1 MITPYFLENFWGDK
15 NNGFDVLYHNM
26 KHGQISSKEL
36 TDFIRERS
44 TIEEAYA
51 RSMTK
56 LAKSAGNFSQL
67 GTFAPVWDVFK
78 TSTEKL
84 ASCHMELV
92 RKLQELIKDVQ
103 KYVEEQAKAH
113 KKTKEEVAS
122 TLEAVQNIQTT
133 SQALQKSKEIYNA
146 KTVEQERL
154 RKEGAT
160 QRDVDKAGVKAKKAT
175 ETYKSYVEK
184 YAAAKSEFEQKM
196 TETAQKFQDIEE
208 NHILHLKEIIRSYSQ
223 SVDETHIQIGEVQN
237 EFVRNIENTSEESL
251 IQKLAESKGT
261 GKERPG
267 PIEFEE
273 CNASIATEGM
283 SNNKIKGAKPRK
295 RKPFGIPGRRKDK
308 DTDSTESTEVEA
320 ANTANGAPPG
330 YYGAIDIQNANIPQ
344 VDEEGFCIRPEGN
357 ENDAKENSF
366 YSSSDSEDEDEPR
379 KFHVEIKPVQPNNG
393 PHQNRA
399 TIDELKASIGNIIL
413 SPSTSGQ
420 MRRNQ
425 SSDELAKPRVP
436 TPYELT
442 HNDLLSLDPFGPTL
456 AAGSSSSVSS
466 STDLASIFL
475 SIPPSP
481 SFLMNDS
488 DVFLPEASAEAVT
501 QRECSPP
508 LAESQQSKDVS
519 SFSSSTSSPWDS
531 PENPFQALKPIP
543 ARAQSAPITLPT
555 EPIDPI
561 KSPAAASPPKSVDAF
576 SSVSWSQSQWIAFSD
591 NFTPAR
597 RQGSGSSVKELQR
610 PQAGSGSGRSSRFLS
625 DDSAD
630 AYCKAAGSG
639 EDGNPGFSDV
649 FSGITDRAMAA
660 APSGKTFTVPVPNR
674 PTTPLTAGALV
685 PPPRPSSRPKLP
697 TGKLTGINEIVRPF
711 SPHKT
716 SNASPPPAAP
726 LARAESS
733 SSLSSNAS
741 LSAANTP
748 TVGAEHTFALPLSS
762 PEPELLSPAPF
773 FVQSQKDDVFIAKLP
788 TFEKRCETPAG
799 TSRGP
804 SPVTLASQDA
814 LPIAVAFTESVNA
827 YFKGADPTKCIVK
840 ITGDMTLS
848 FPMGIIKVF
857 TTNPSPA
864 VLTFKL
870 KNTSRLEQILPNQQ
884 LLYSDPSQSD
894 SNSRDFWFNMQAL
907 TSYLRKASEQNPTA
921 SYYNVDIL
929 KYQVQ
934 SDGIHS
940 TPLNLA
946 IYWKCT
952 PSTSDLRVDYRYNPE
967 SMASPGPLSNVQILV
982 PVDGGVTN
990 MHSLPNSIW
999 NPEQNKCLWKLSE
1012 ISEKSENEGAGSL
1025 RAKFELSD
1033 GPSNPSTLAVQF
1045 MSEGST
1051 LSGVD
1056 MELQGSGYR
1065 LSLNKKRF
1073 ATGRYMADC

>member
-1 MITPYFLENFWGDK
+1 MITPYFLENFWGEK

-26 KHGQISSKEL
+26 KHGQISTKEL

-92 RKLQELIKDVQ
+92 RKLQELIKEVQ
-103 KYVEEQAKAH
+103 KYMEEQAKAH

-122 TLEAVQNIQTT
+122 TLEAVQNIQSI

-175 ETYKSYVEK
+175 ESYKSYVEK
-184 YAAAKSEFEQKM
+184 YATAKSEFEQKM
-196 TETAQKFQDIEE
+196 AETAQKFQDIEE
-208 NHILHLKEIIRSYSQ
+208 NHILHMKEIIQSYSQ
-223 SVDETHIQIGEVQN
+223 SVDETNIQIGEVHN
-237 EFVRNIENTSEESL
+237 EFVRNIENTSVESL

-273 CNASIATEGM
+273 CNTAIATE
-283 SNNKIKGAKPRK
+283 GAKPRK
-295 RKPFGIPGRRKDK
+295 RKPFGIPVRRKDK
-308 DTDSTESTEVEA
+308 DTDSMESTEVEA

-330 YYGAIDIQNANIPQ
+330 YYGSIDIQNANVPQ
-344 VDEEGFCIRPEGN
+344 VDAEGFCIRPEVN

-379 KFHVEIKPVQPNNG
+379 KFHVQIKPVQPNNG
-393 PHQNRA
+393 THQNRA
-399 TIDELKASIGNIIL
+399 NIDELKASIGNIIL

-425 SSDELAKPRVP
+425 SSDELAKSK
-436 TPYELT
+436 TTASYELT
-442 HNDLLSLDPFGPTL
+442 NNDLLSLDPLSPSPSL
-456 AAGSSSSVSS
+456 AVGSSSSVSS
-466 STDLASIFL
+466 TTDLASIFFT
-475 SIPPSP
+475 IPPSP

-488 DVFLPEASAEAVT
+488 DSDIFLPEAPAETAPPPE
-501 QRECSPP
+501 RSPP
-508 LAESQQSKDVS
+508 LAESQLSKDVS

-531 PENPFQALKPIP
+531 PEYPFQALKPVP
-543 ARAQSAPITLPT
+543 ARAQSAPITQPT

-561 KSPAAASPPKSVDAF
+561 KSLATASPPKSADTF

-591 NFTPAR
+591 NFTPPR
-597 RQGSGSSVKELQR
+597 CLGSGSSVKELQR
-610 PQAGSGSGRSSRFLS
+610 LQSGSGRSSHFLPDES
-625 DDSAD
+625 EQSREDS
-630 AYCKAAGSG
+630 
-639 EDGNPGFSDV
+639 NLGFTDV
-649 FSGITDRAMAA
+649 FSGITDRGMAA
-660 APSGKTFTVPVPNR
+660 SPSTKIFNVPVPNR
-674 PTTPLTAGALV
+674 PTTPLAAGALV

-711 SPHKT
+711 SPPKT
-716 SNASPPPAAP
+716 SNASPPPTAP

-748 TVGAEHTFALPLSS
+748 TVE
-762 PEPELLSPAPF
+762 
-773 FVQSQKDDVFIAKLP
+773 DDVFIAKLP
-788 TFEKRCETPAG
+788 SFEKRCETPAG

-840 ITGDMTLS
+840 ITGEMTLS

-864 VLTFKL
+864 ILTFKL
-870 KNTSRLEQILPNQQ
+870 NNTSRLEQILPNQQ

-894 SNSRDFWFNMQAL
+894 SNSKDFWFNMQAL
-907 TSYLRKASEQNPTA
+907 TSYLRKASEQSPTA

-929 KYQVQ
+929 KYQVL

-946 IYWKCT
+946 VYWKCT
-952 PSTSDLRVDYRYNPE
+952 PSTTDLRVDYRYNPE
-967 SMASPGPLSNVQILV
+967 SMDCPGPLTSVQILV

-999 NPEQNKCLWKLSE
+999 NSEQNKCLWKLTD

-1025 RAKFELSD
+1025 RAKFELSN

-1056 MELQGSGYR
+1056 MELQGTGYR
-1065 LSLNKKRF
+1065 ISLNKKRF

>member
-1 MITPYFLENFWGDK
+1 MIAPYFLENFWGEK

-26 KHGQISSKEL
+26 KHGQISTKEL
-36 TDFIRERS
+36 SDFIRERS
-44 TIEEAYA
+44 TIEESYA

-67 GTFAPVWDVFK
+67 GTFAPMWDIFK
-78 TSTEKL
+78 SSTEKL
-84 ASCHMELV
+84 AGCHLELV
-92 RKLQELIKDVQ
+92 RKLQELIKEVQ

-113 KKTKEEVAS
+113 KKTKEEVAP
-122 TLEAVQNIQTT
+122 TLEAVQNIQSI

-184 YAAAKSEFEQKM
+184 YATAKSEFEQKM
-196 TETAQKFQDIEE
+196 AETAQKFQDIEE
-208 NHILHLKEIIRSYSQ
+208 NHVLQMKEIIRSYSQ
-223 SVDETHIQIGEVQN
+223 SVEETHIQIGEVHS
-237 EFVRNIENTSEESL
+237 EFVRNIENTSLESL

-261 GKERPG
+261 GKEGPG
-267 PIEFEE
+267 PIDFEE
-273 CNASIATEGM
+273 CNTAIATE
-283 SNNKIKGAKPRK
+283 GAKPRK

-320 ANTANGAPPG
+320 NVPR
-330 YYGAIDIQNANIPQ
+330 
-344 VDEEGFCIRPEGN
+344 VDAEGFCIRPEVN
-357 ENDAKENSF
+357 ENDAKDNSF
-366 YSSSDSEDEDEPR
+366 YSSSESEDEEEPK
-379 KFHVEIKPVQPNNG
+379 KFHVQIKPVQPNNG
-393 PHQNRA
+393 IHQNRA
-399 TIDELKASIGNIIL
+399 NIDELKASIGNIIL

-420 MRRNQ
+420 MRRNA
-425 SSDELAKPRVP
+425 SNDELAKSRA
-436 TPYELT
+436 PYELT
-442 HNDLLSLDPFGPTL
+442 NNDLLSLDPLSPAL
-456 AAGSSSSVSS
+456 PVGSSSSVSS
-466 STDLASIFL
+466 AADLASVLL

-481 SFLMNDS
+481 PFVMSDS
-488 DVFLPEASAEAVT
+488 DVFLPEAPVDSAPQSSCCA
-501 QRECSPP
+501 P
-508 LAESQQSKDVS
+508 LAERQQSRDI

-531 PENPFQALKPIP
+531 PENPLQPLKPAM
-543 ARAQSAPITLPT
+543 ARAQSAPITQPT
-555 EPIDPI
+555 EPVDPVQ
-561 KSPAAASPPKSVDAF
+561 SMAAAGPPKSEEG
-576 SSVSWSQSQWIAFSD
+576 VSWSQSQWIAFGD
-591 NFTPAR
+591 NFAPPCR
-597 RQGSGSSVKELQR
+597 RGSGSSVLELQR
-610 PQAGSGSGRSSRFLS
+610 VQAGISRSSRFLS
-625 DDSAD
+625 EDSAD
-630 AYCKAAGSG
+630 VYSRATRCS
-639 EDGNPGFSDV
+639 EDSSLSFTDV
-649 FSGITDRAMAA
+649 FADKAA
-660 APSGKTFTVPVPNR
+660 APSNKMFTGNNDPGSQDACYARGLPLSNR
-674 PTTPLTAGALV
+674 PTTPLAAGALV
-685 PPPRPSSRPKLP
+685 PPPRPSSRPKVP

-711 SPHKT
+711 SPQKAT
-716 SNASPPPAAP
+716 NASPPPTAP

-741 LSAANTP
+741 LSAGNTP
-748 TVGAEHTFALPLSS
+748 TVGPEHTFASHFCFL
-762 PEPELLSPAPF
+762 EPELFTFQPPF
-773 FVQSQKDDVFIAKLP
+773 LLGPKDDVFIAKLP
-788 TFEKRCETPAG
+788 TFEKLCETPAG

-864 VLTFKL
+864 TLTFKL

-884 LLYSDPSQSD
+884 LLFSDSSQSD
-894 SNSRDFWFNMQAL
+894 SNSKDFWFNMQAL
-907 TSYLRKASEQNPTA
+907 TSYLRKASEQNPSA

-946 IYWKCT
+946 VYWKCLS
-952 PSTSDLRVDYRYNPE
+952 STTELRVDYSYNPE
-967 SMASPGPLSNVQILV
+967 SMASPGPLSNVQVLV
-982 PVDGGVTN
+982 HVDGGVTN

-999 NPEQNKCLWKLSE
+999 NLEQNKCLWKLSD

-1025 RAKFELSD
+1025 RAKFDVSD
-1033 GPSNPSTLAVQF
+1033 GPSSPSTLAVQF
-1045 MSEGST
+1045 MNDGST

>member
-1 MITPYFLENFWGDK
+1 MITPYFLENFWGEK

-26 KHGQISSKEL
+26 KHGQISTKEL

-67 GTFAPVWDVFK
+67 GTFAPMWDVFK
-78 TSTEKL
+78 GSTEKL

-92 RKLQELIKDVQ
+92 RKLQELIKEVQ
-103 KYVEEQAKAH
+103 KYVEEQSKAH

-122 TLEAVQNIQTT
+122 TLEAVQNIQ
-133 SQALQKSKEIYNA
+133 SIFQALQKSKENYNA
-146 KTVEQERL
+146 KIVEQERL

-184 YAAAKSEFEQKM
+184 YATAKSEFEQKM

-208 NHILHLKEIIRSYSQ
+208 NHILHMKEIIQSYSLY
-223 SVDETHIQIGEVQN
+223 VDETHIQIGEVHH
-237 EFVRNIENTSEESL
+237 EFVRNIENTSVESL

-273 CNASIATEGM
+273 CNVAIAAE
-283 SNNKIKGAKPRK
+283 GAKPRR
-295 RKPFGIPGRRKDK
+295 RKLLIPGRRKDK

-330 YYGAIDIQNANIPQ
+330 YFADIQNANVPQ
-344 VDEEGFCIRPEGN
+344 VDEEGFCIRPQVN

-379 KFHVEIKPVQPNNG
+379 KFHVQIKPVQPNNG
-393 PHQNRA
+393 VHQNQA
-399 TIDELKASIGNIIL
+399 NIDELKASIGNIIL

-425 SSDELAKPRVP
+425 SSDELGKPRVP
-436 TPYELT
+436 TSFELT
-442 HNDLLSLDPFGPTL
+442 NNDLLSLDPLSP
-456 AAGSSSSVSS
+456 AQAIGSSSAVSS
-466 STDLASIFL
+466 SA
-475 SIPPSP
+475 
-481 SFLMNDS
+481 
-488 DVFLPEASAEAVT
+488 
-501 QRECSPP
+501 
-508 LAESQQSKDVS
+508 
-519 SFSSSTSSPWDS
+519 
-531 PENPFQALKPIP
+531 
-543 ARAQSAPITLPT
+543 
-555 EPIDPI
+555 
-561 KSPAAASPPKSVDAF
+561 
-576 SSVSWSQSQWIAFSD
+576 
-591 NFTPAR
+591 
-597 RQGSGSSVKELQR
+597 
-610 PQAGSGSGRSSRFLS
+610 
-625 DDSAD
+625 
-630 AYCKAAGSG
+630 
-639 EDGNPGFSDV
+639 
-649 FSGITDRAMAA
+649 
-660 APSGKTFTVPVPNR
+660 VPVPNR
-674 PTTPLTAGALV
+674 PTTPLAPGALV

-697 TGKLTGINEIVRPF
+697 AGKLTGINEIVRPF
-711 SPHKT
+711 SPPK
-716 SNASPPPAAP
+716 ASSPTPTAP

-741 LSAANTP
+741 LSAGNTP
-748 TVGAEHTFALPLSS
+748 TVE
-762 PEPELLSPAPF
+762 
-773 FVQSQKDDVFIAKLP
+773 DDMFIAKLP

-864 VLTFKL
+864 ILTFKL

-894 SNSRDFWFNMQAL
+894 SDSKDFWFNMQAL
-907 TSYLRKASEQNPTA
+907 TSYLRKASEQSPSA

-929 KYQVQ
+929 KYQVM

-946 IYWKCT
+946 VYWKCT
-952 PSTSDLRVDYRYNPE
+952 ASTTDLRIDYRYNPE
-967 SMASPGPLSNVQILV
+967 SMDSPGPLTNVQILV

-990 MHSLPNSIW
+990 MQSLPNSIW
-999 NPEQNKCLWKLSE
+999 NSEQSKCLWRLTD
-1012 ISEKSENEGAGSL
+1012 ISEKSENDGAGSL
-1025 RAKFELSD
+1025 RAKFELSN
-1033 GPSNPSTLAVQF
+1033 GPSHPSTLAVQF
-1045 MSEGST
+1045 MNEGST

-1056 MELQGSGYR
+1056 MELQGAGYR
-1065 LSLNKKRF
+1065 LSLSKKRF

>member
-1 MITPYFLENFWGDK
+1 MITPYFLENFWGEK

-44 TIEEAYA
+44 VIEEAYA

-67 GTFAPVWDVFK
+67 GTFAPMWDIFK
-78 TSTEKL
+78 SSTEKL
-84 ASCHMELV
+84 ATCHMELV
-92 RKLQELIKDVQ
+92 KKLQDLIKEVQ
-103 KYVEEQAKAH
+103 RYVEEQAKAH
-113 KKTKEEVAS
+113 KKTKEEVAP
-122 TLEAVQNIQTT
+122 TLEAVQSIQSI
-133 SQALQKSKEIYNA
+133 SQSLQKSKENYNA

-160 QRDVDKAGVKAKKAT
+160 QRDVDKAGVKAKKAI

-184 YAAAKSEFEQKM
+184 YASAKSDFEQKM
-196 TETAQKFQDIEE
+196 AETSQRFQDIEE
-208 NHILHLKEIIRSYSQ
+208 NHILHMKEIIRSYSQ
-223 SVDETHIQIGEVQN
+223 SVEETHVQIGEVHN

-251 IQKLAESKGT
+251 IQKLSESKGT

-273 CNASIATEGM
+273 CNTAIATE
-283 SNNKIKGAKPRK
+283 GAKPRK
-295 RKPFGIPGRRKDK
+295 RKTFGIPGRRKDK
-308 DTDSTESTEVEA
+308 DTDSTESTEVDP

-330 YYGAIDIQNANIPQ
+330 YYGSIDIQNANVPQ
-344 VDEEGFCIRPEGN
+344 VDAEGFCIRPEVN
-357 ENDAKENSF
+357 ENNPKDNSF

-379 KFHVEIKPVQPNNG
+379 KFHVQIKPVQPNNG
-393 PHQNRA
+393 THQNRA
-399 TIDELKASIGNIIL
+399 NIDELKASIGNIIL

-425 SSDELAKPRVP
+425 SRFTGVSTLRSKAKDDELAKPRGS
-436 TPYELT
+436 TPFELSN
-442 HNDLLSLDPFGPTL
+442 NDLLSLDPLSSASGV
-456 AAGSSSSVSS
+456 GSSSSVSS
-466 STDLASIFL
+466 TADLASVFFP
-475 SIPPSP
+475 IPSSP

-488 DVFLPEASAEAVT
+488 EVFLPEAAVDTVSRFTPVAE
-501 QRECSPP
+501 R
-508 LAESQQSKDVS
+508 QQSKDVS
-519 SFSSSTSSPWDS
+519 SFSSSTTSPWDS
-531 PENPFQALKPIP
+531 PENTSQGLRP
-543 ARAQSAPITLPT
+543 APVRAQSAPITQPT

-561 KSPAAASPPKSVDAF
+561 KSPTTASPLETPKSVDGF
-576 SSVSWSQSQWIAFSD
+576 SSVSWSQSQWIAFGDRSA
-591 NFTPAR
+591 PPCR
-597 RQGSGSSVKELQR
+597 HGSGSSVAEVQKA
-610 PQAGSGSGRSSRFLS
+610 PAGGFGRASRFLS
-625 DDSAD
+625 DESAD
-630 AYCKAAGSG
+630 AFCKAAAAAVR
-639 EDGNPGFSDV
+639 EDSSICFADV
-649 FSGITDRAMAA
+649 FSDRTVAA
-660 APSGKTFTVPVPNR
+660 ATAGKMFHVPVPNR
-674 PTTPLTAGALV
+674 PTTPLAAGALV

-711 SPHKT
+711 SPPKA
-716 SNASPPPAAP
+716 SNASPPPTAP

-741 LSAANTP
+741 LSAGNTP
-748 TVGAEHTFALPLSS
+748 TV
-762 PEPELLSPAPF
+762 
-773 FVQSQKDDVFIAKLP
+773 
-788 TFEKRCETPAG
+788 G

-814 LPIAVAFTESVNA
+814 LPIAVAFTETVNA

-870 KNTSRLEQILPNQQ
+870 KNTSRLEQIMPNQQ

-894 SNSRDFWFNMQAL
+894 SNSKDFWFNMQAL
-907 TSYLRKASEQNPTA
+907 TSYLRKASEQNPSA
-921 SYYNVDIL
+921 SYYNVEIL
-929 KYQVQ
+929 KYQVL

-946 IYWKCT
+946 VYWKCT
-952 PSTSDLRVDYRYNPE
+952 PSTTDLRLDYRYNPD
-967 SMASPGPLSNVQILV
+967 SMDSPGPLTNIQVLV

-990 MHSLPNSIW
+990 MQSLPNSIW
-999 NPEQNKCLWKLSE
+999 NSEQSKCLWKLSD

-1025 RAKFELSD
+1025 RAKFELSN

-1045 MSEGST
+1045 MNEGST

-1056 MELQGSGYR
+1056 MDLQGTGYR

>member
-1 MITPYFLENFWGDK
+1 MIAPYFLESFWGEK

-56 LAKSAGNFSQL
+56 LVKSAGNFSQL

-78 TSTEKL
+78 SSTEKL
-84 ASCHMELV
+84 AGCHMELV
-92 RKLQELIKDVQ
+92 RKLQELIKEVQ

-133 SQALQKSKEIYNA
+133 SQALQKSKEIYNSR
-146 KTVEQERL
+146 TVEQERL

-160 QRDVDKAGVKAKKAT
+160 QREVDKAGVKAKKAT
-175 ETYKSYVEK
+175 ETYRSYVEK

-196 TETAQKFQDIEE
+196 AETAQKFQDIEE
-208 NHILHLKEIIRSYSQ
+208 NHILHMKEIIQSYSQ
-223 SVDETHIQIGEVQN
+223 SVEETHVQIGEVHT
-237 EFVRNIENTSEESL
+237 EFVRNVENTSVESL

-267 PIEFEE
+267 AVEFEE
-273 CNASIATEGM
+273 CNTAIATE
-283 SNNKIKGAKPRK
+283 GAKPRK

-308 DTDSTESTEVEA
+308 DTDSTESTEVET

-330 YYGAIDIQNANIPQ
+330 YYGAIDIQNANLPQ
-344 VDEEGFCIRPEGN
+344 VDAEGFCIRPEAN

-366 YSSSDSEDEDEPR
+366 YSSSDSEDEDEHR
-379 KFHVEIKPVQPNNG
+379 KFHVEIKPLQPNNG
-393 PHQNRA
+393 THQNRA

-436 TPYELT
+436 TTYELAN
-442 HNDLLSLDPFGPTL
+442 NDLLSLDPFGPTL
-456 AAGSSSSVSS
+456 TGSSSLSASS
-466 STDLASIFL
+466 STAETALQ
-475 SIPPSP
+475 
-481 SFLMNDS
+481 
-488 DVFLPEASAEAVT
+488 PE
-501 QRECSPP
+501 RSPP
-508 LAESQQSKDVS
+508 LAEQSKDVS

-531 PENPFQALKPIP
+531 PENPFQALKPVP

-555 EPIDPI
+555 EPVDPI
-561 KSPAAASPPKSVDAF
+561 RSPSASSPPKSSDAF
-576 SSVSWSQSQWIAFSD
+576 SAVSWSQSQWIAFSD

-597 RQGSGSSVKELQR
+597 RQGSGFAPKEVQR
-610 PQAGSGSGRSSRFLS
+610 PQSGRLSRFLS
-625 DDSAD
+625 DESAE
-630 AYCKAAGSG
+630 AFSRAGGSRD
-639 EDGNPGFSDV
+639 EHSSGFSDV
-649 FSGITDRAMAA
+649 FSDRTTTA
-660 APSGKTFTVPVPNR
+660 APTNKTFTNVPVPNR

-685 PPPRPSSRPKLP
+685 PPPRPSSRPKLSS
-697 TGKLTGINEIVRPF
+697 GKLTGINEIVRPF
-711 SPHKT
+711 SPPKT
-716 SNASPPPAAP
+716 SNASPPPPAP

-748 TVGAEHTFALPLSS
+748 TVGAEHTSAPPPLSS
-762 PEPELLSPAPF
+762 PEPELLSLSPF
-773 FVQSQKDDVFIAKLP
+773 FLLSQKDDVFIAKLP

-857 TTNPSPA
+857 TSNPSPA
-864 VLTFKL
+864 VLTFRL

-884 LLYSDPSQSD
+884 LLFSDPSQSD
-894 SNSRDFWFNMQAL
+894 SNSKDFWFNMSAL
-907 TSYLRKASEQNPTA
+907 TSYLRKASEQNPSA

-929 KYQVQ
+929 KYQVM

-946 IYWKCT
+946 VYWKCT
-952 PSTSDLRVDYRYNPE
+952 PTTSDLRVDYRYNPE
-967 SMASPGPLSNVQILV
+967 SMATPGPLTNVQILV
-982 PVDGGVTN
+982 PVDGGVTG
-990 MHSLPNSIW
+990 MQSLPSSLW
-999 NPEQNKCLWKLSE
+999 NAEQNKCLWKLSD
-1012 ISEKSENEGAGSL
+1012 ISEKSENEGSGSL
-1025 RAKFELSD
+1025 RAKFELSN
-1033 GPSNPSTLAVQF
+1033 GPSSPSTLAVQF
-1045 MSEGST
+1045 MNEGST

-1056 MELQGSGYR
+1056 MELQGSGFR

>member
-1 MITPYFLENFWGDK
+1 MITPYFLENFWGEK

-36 TDFIRERS
+36 TDFIRERA
-44 TIEEAYA
+44 TIEEVYA

-84 ASCHMELV
+84 ASCHLELV

-103 KYVEEQAKAH
+103 KYVDDQAKVH

-122 TLEAVQNIQTT
+122 TNGAVQTIQTT
-133 SQALQKSKEIYNA
+133 GVALQKSKENYNA
-146 KTVEQERL
+146 KTVDQERL

-160 QRDVDKAGVKAKKAT
+160 QREVDKAGVKAKKAT
-175 ETYKSYVEK
+175 EAYKGLVEK

-196 TETAQKFQDIEE
+196 AETTQKFQNIEE
-208 NHILHLKEIIRSYSQ
+208 SHIVHMKDIIQSYAQ
-223 SVDETHIQIGEVQN
+223 SLDETHVQIGEVHT
-237 EFVRNIENTSEESL
+237 EFLRNMENTSVEGL

-273 CNASIATEGM
+273 CNTAIATE
-283 SNNKIKGAKPRK
+283 GAKPRK
-295 RKPFGIPGRRKDK
+295 RKTYAFPGRRKDNK

-320 ANTANGAPPG
+320 ANNANGAPPG
-330 YYGAIDIQNANIPQ
+330 YYGTIDFQNANVPT
-344 VDEEGFCIRPEGN
+344 VDEDGFCIRPEDRN
-357 ENDAKENSF
+357 ENDAKDNSF

-379 KFHVEIKPVQPNNG
+379 KFRVEIKPVAPNNG
-393 PHQNRA
+393 THQSRA
-399 TIDELKASIGNIIL
+399 TIDELKASIGNISL
-413 SPSTSGQ
+413 SPPTMGQ

-425 SSDELAKPRVP
+425 SSDELGKTRIPASFNDRPAFN
-436 TPYELT
+436 
-442 HNDLLSLDPFGPTL
+442 NDLLSLDPFGPTL
-456 AAGSSSSVSS
+456 GGSSSS
-466 STDLASIFL
+466 
-475 SIPPSP
+475 
-481 SFLMNDS
+481 
-488 DVFLPEASAEAVT
+488 
-501 QRECSPP
+501 
-508 LAESQQSKDVS
+508 
-519 SFSSSTSSPWDS
+519 
-531 PENPFQALKPIP
+531 
-543 ARAQSAPITLPT
+543 
-555 EPIDPI
+555 
-561 KSPAAASPPKSVDAF
+561 
-576 SSVSWSQSQWIAFSD
+576 
-591 NFTPAR
+591 
-597 RQGSGSSVKELQR
+597 
-610 PQAGSGSGRSSRFLS
+610 
-625 DDSAD
+625 
-630 AYCKAAGSG
+630 
-639 EDGNPGFSDV
+639 
-649 FSGITDRAMAA
+649 
-660 APSGKTFTVPVPNR
+660 TVPALAR
-674 PTTPLTAGALV
+674 PTTPLAGALV

-697 TGKLTGINEIVRPF
+697 TGKLTGITEIVRPF
-711 SPHKT
+711 SPPKT
-716 SNASPPPAAP
+716 LSNASLPLAAP

-733 SSLSSNAS
+733 SSLSSTAS
-741 LSAANTP
+741 LSASNTP
-748 TVGAEHTFALPLSS
+748 TVGPEHTFRLSRSS
-762 PEPELLSPAPF
+762 PEPEFLLSPSPLF
-773 FVQSQKDDVFIAKLP
+773 LLSQKDDGFIGKLP

-857 TTNPSPA
+857 TSNPSPA

-870 KNTSRLEQILPNQQ
+870 KSTSKLEQILPNQT
-884 LLYSDPSQSD
+884 LLFSDPSQSD
-894 SNSRDFWFNMQAL
+894 TNTKDFWFNMQAL
-907 TSYLRKASEQNPTA
+907 TSYLRKASEQNPAA

-929 KYQVQ
+929 KYQV
-934 SDGIHS
+934 SSNGIQS

-946 IYWKCT
+946 VYWKCT
-952 PSTSDLRVDYRYNPE
+952 PTTTDLRLDYRYNPE
-967 SMASPGPLSNVQILV
+967 SMLCPGPLSNVQVLV
-982 PVDGGVTN
+982 PVDGEVIN
-990 MHSLPNSIW
+990 MQSLPNAVW
-999 NPEQNKCLWKLSE
+999 NSELNKSLWKLSD
-1012 ISEKSENEGAGSL
+1012 ISEKSDNEGSGSL

-1033 GPSNPSTLAVQF
+1033 GPSTPSTLAVQF

-1056 MELQGSGYR
+1056 MELLGAGYR

>member
-1 MITPYFLENFWGDK
+1 MITPYFLENFWGEK

-44 TIEEAYA
+44 TIEEVYA

-78 TSTEKL
+78 SSTEKL

-92 RKLQELIKDVQ
+92 RKLQELIKEVQ

-122 TLEAVQNIQTT
+122 TLEAVQNIQTI

-184 YAAAKSEFEQKM
+184 YATAKSEFEQKM
-196 TETAQKFQDIEE
+196 AETAQKFQDIEE
-208 NHILHLKEIIRSYSQ
+208 SHILHMKEIIQSYSQ
-223 SVDETHIQIGEVQN
+223 SVDETHIQIGELHN
-237 EFVRNIENTSEESL
+237 EFVRNIENTSVESL

-273 CNASIATEGM
+273 CNAAIATE
-283 SNNKIKGAKPRK
+283 GAKPRK

-330 YYGAIDIQNANIPQ
+330 YYGAIDIQNANVPQ
-344 VDEEGFCIRPEGN
+344 VDAEGFCIRPEVN

-379 KFHVEIKPVQPNNG
+379 KFHVEIKPVQPNNST
-393 PHQNRA
+393 HQNRA

-425 SSDELAKPRVP
+425 SRITGVSTLSSKAQGPGDELAKTRVP
-436 TPYELT
+436 TSYELT
-442 HNDLLSLDPFGPTL
+442 NNDLLSLDPFSPTL
-456 AAGSSSSVSS
+456 AAGSSLSVSS
-466 STDLASIFL
+466 ST
-475 SIPPSP
+475 
-481 SFLMNDS
+481 
-488 DVFLPEASAEAVT
+488 
-501 QRECSPP
+501 
-508 LAESQQSKDVS
+508 VS
-519 SFSSSTSSPWDS
+519 
-531 PENPFQALKPIP
+531 
-543 ARAQSAPITLPT
+543 
-555 EPIDPI
+555 
-561 KSPAAASPPKSVDAF
+561 
-576 SSVSWSQSQWIAFSD
+576 
-591 NFTPAR
+591 
-597 RQGSGSSVKELQR
+597 
-610 PQAGSGSGRSSRFLS
+610 
-625 DDSAD
+625 
-630 AYCKAAGSG
+630 
-639 EDGNPGFSDV
+639 
-649 FSGITDRAMAA
+649 
-660 APSGKTFTVPVPNR
+660 VPNR

-685 PPPRPSSRPKLP
+685 PPPRPSSRPKLA

-711 SPHKT
+711 SPPKT
-716 SNASPPPAAP
+716 SNASPPPSAP

-741 LSAANTP
+741 LSAGNTP
-748 TVGAEHTFALPLSS
+748 TVGAEHTFAHPLSS
-762 PEPELLSPAPF
+762 PEPELLSLYPF
-773 FVQSQKDDVFIAKLP
+773 FLLSQKDDVFIAKLP

-894 SNSRDFWFNMQAL
+894 SNSKDFWFNMQAL
-907 TSYLRKASEQNPTA
+907 TSYLRKASDQNPSA

-929 KYQVQ
+929 KYQVL

-946 IYWKCT
+946 VYWKCT
-952 PSTSDLRVDYRYNPE
+952 PSTTDLRVDYRYNPD
-967 SMASPGPLSNVQILV
+967 SMASPGPLTNVQILV

-990 MHSLPNSIW
+990 MQSLPNSIW
-999 NPEQNKCLWKLSE
+999 NSEQNKCLWKLSD

-1025 RAKFELSD
+1025 RAKFELSN
-1033 GPSNPSTLAVQF
+1033 GPSNPSTMAVQF
-1045 MSEGST
+1045 MNDGST

-1056 MELQGSGYR
+1056 MELQGAGYR
-1065 LSLNKKRF
+1065 LSLSKKRF

>member
-1 MITPYFLENFWGDK
+1 MITPYFLENFWGEK

-67 GTFAPVWDVFK
+67 GTFAPMWDIFK

-84 ASCHMELV
+84 AGCHLDLV

-113 KKTKEEVAS
+113 KKTKEEVAP
-122 TLEAVQNIQTT
+122 TLEAVQNIQSI
-133 SQALQKSKEIYNA
+133 SQALQKSKENYNA

-184 YAAAKSEFEQKM
+184 YATAKSEFEQKM
-196 TETAQKFQDIEE
+196 TESAQRFQDIEE
-208 NHILHLKEIIRSYSQ
+208 NHLLHMKEIIRSYSQ
-223 SVDETHIQIGEVQN
+223 SVEETHVQIGEVHK

-251 IQKLAESKGT
+251 IQKLSESKGT
-261 GKERPG
+261 GTERPG

-273 CNASIATEGM
+273 CNTAIATE
-283 SNNKIKGAKPRK
+283 GAKPRK
-295 RKPFGIPGRRKDK
+295 RKTFGIPGRRKDK
-308 DTDSTESTEVEA
+308 DTDSTESTEVEP

-330 YYGAIDIQNANIPQ
+330 YFGSIDIQNANVPR
-344 VDEEGFCIRPEGN
+344 VDAEGFCIRPEVN
-357 ENDAKENSF
+357 ENDPKDNSF

-379 KFHVEIKPVQPNNG
+379 KFHVQIKPVQPNNG
-393 PHQNRA
+393 THQNRA
-399 TIDELKASIGNIIL
+399 SIDELKASIGNIIL

-425 SSDELAKPRVP
+425 SNDELVKPRGS
-436 TPYELT
+436 TPFDQSN
-442 HNDLLSLDPFGPTL
+442 NDLLSLDPLSSASGV
-456 AAGSSSSVSS
+456 GSSSSVSS
-466 STDLASIFL
+466 TA
-475 SIPPSP
+475 
-481 SFLMNDS
+481 
-488 DVFLPEASAEAVT
+488 
-501 QRECSPP
+501 
-508 LAESQQSKDVS
+508 
-519 SFSSSTSSPWDS
+519 
-531 PENPFQALKPIP
+531 
-543 ARAQSAPITLPT
+543 
-555 EPIDPI
+555 
-561 KSPAAASPPKSVDAF
+561 
-576 SSVSWSQSQWIAFSD
+576 
-591 NFTPAR
+591 
-597 RQGSGSSVKELQR
+597 
-610 PQAGSGSGRSSRFLS
+610 
-625 DDSAD
+625 
-630 AYCKAAGSG
+630 
-639 EDGNPGFSDV
+639 
-649 FSGITDRAMAA
+649 
-660 APSGKTFTVPVPNR
+660 VPVPNR
-674 PTTPLTAGALV
+674 PTTPLAPGALV

-711 SPHKT
+711 SPPKA
-716 SNASPPPAAP
+716 SGASPPPTAP

-741 LSAANTP
+741 LSAGNTP
-748 TVGAEHTFALPLSS
+748 TVGAERAFAPPLSYSGSDLSTFS
-762 PEPELLSPAPF
+762 PHVLLN
-773 FVQSQKDDVFIAKLP
+773 QKDDEFVAKLP
-788 TFEKRCETPAG
+788 ASEKRCDTPAG

-814 LPIAVAFTESVNA
+814 LPIAVAFTETVNA
-827 YFKGADPTKCIVK
+827 YFKGADPAKCIVK

-864 VLTFKL
+864 VLTFRL

-884 LLYSDPSQSD
+884 LLYSDPSRSD
-894 SNSRDFWFNMQAL
+894 SNSKDFWFNMQAL
-907 TSYLRKASEQNPTA
+907 MAHLRKASEQNPSA

-929 KYQVQ
+929 KYQVL
-934 SDGIHS
+934 SDGIQS

-946 IYWKCT
+946 VYWKCT
-952 PSTSDLRVDYRYNPE
+952 PSTTDLRLDYRYNPE
-967 SMASPGPLSNVQILV
+967 SMDSPGPLTNVQVLV
-982 PVDGGVTN
+982 SVDGGVTN
-990 MHSLPNSIW
+990 RQTLPNCIW
-999 NPEQNKCLWKLSE
+999 NSEQNKCLWRLSD
-1012 ISEKSENEGAGSL
+1012 ISEKSEGEGAGSV
-1025 RAKFELSD
+1025 RGKFELSS

-1056 MELQGSGYR
+1056 MELQGPGYR

>member
-1 MITPYFLENFWGDK
+1 MITPYFLENFWGEK

-78 TSTEKL
+78 SSTEKL

-92 RKLQELIKDVQ
+92 RKLQELIKEVH

-184 YAAAKSEFEQKM
+184 YATAKSEFEQKM
-196 TETAQKFQDIEE
+196 AETAQRFQDIEE
-208 NHILHLKEIIRSYSQ
+208 NHILHMKEIIKSYSQ
-223 SVDETHIQIGEVQN
+223 SVDETHVQIGEVHN
-237 EFVRNIENTSEESL
+237 EFVRNIENTSVESL

-273 CNASIATEGM
+273 CNAAIATEGT
-283 SNNKIKGAKPRK
+283 KPRK

-330 YYGAIDIQNANIPQ
+330 YYGAIDIQNANLPQ
-344 VDEEGFCIRPEGN
+344 VDAEGFCIRPEVN

-393 PHQNRA
+393 THQNRA

-425 SSDELAKPRVP
+425 SRITGVSALSSKAQGPGDELAKTRVP
-436 TPYELT
+436 TSYDLAN
-442 HNDLLSLDPFGPTL
+442 NDLLSLDPFGPT
-456 AAGSSSSVSS
+456 AGSSFSVSS
-466 STDLASIFL
+466 TTDLASIFL

-481 SFLMNDS
+481 SFLTNDS
-488 DVFLPEASAEAVT
+488 GVFLPEAPAETAP
-501 QRECSPP
+501 QRERSPP

-531 PENPFQALKPIP
+531 PEDPFQALKPVP

-555 EPIDPI
+555 EPVDPI

-576 SSVSWSQSQWIAFSD
+576 ASLSWSQSQWIAFSE
-591 NFTPAR
+591 NFAPPR
-597 RQGSGSSVKELQR
+597 RQGSGSSAKELQR
-610 PQAGSGSGRSSRFLS
+610 PQSGSGRSSRFLS

-630 AYCKAAGSG
+630 AYCKAAGSR
-639 EDGNPGFSDV
+639 EDNPCCSDV
-649 FSGITDRAMAA
+649 SGITDRAMAA
-660 APSGKTFTVPVPNR
+660 APSSKIFNVPVPNR

-711 SPHKT
+711 SPPKT

-741 LSAANTP
+741 LSAGNTP
-748 TVGAEHTFALPLSS
+748 TVGAEHTFAPPLSS
-762 PEPELLSPAPF
+762 PDPELLFLSPF
-773 FVQSQKDDVFIAKLP
+773 FPLSQ
-788 TFEKRCETPAG
+788 R

-840 ITGDMTLS
+840 ITGEMTLS

-894 SNSRDFWFNMQAL
+894 SNSKDFWFNMQAL
-907 TSYLRKASEQNPTA
+907 TSYLRKASDQNPSA

-929 KYQVQ
+929 KYQVL

-940 TPLNLA
+940 TPLNLTV
-946 IYWKCT
+946 YWKCT
-952 PSTSDLRVDYRYNPE
+952 PSTSDLRIDYRYNPE
-967 SMASPGPLSNVQILV
+967 SMASPGPLTNVQILV
-982 PVDGGVTN
+982 PVDGGVTG
-990 MHSLPNSIW
+990 MQSLPSSIW
-999 NPEQNKCLWKLSE
+999 NSEQNKCLWKLSD

-1025 RAKFELSD
+1025 RAKFELSN

-1045 MSEGST
+1045 MNDGST

-1056 MELQGSGYR
+1056 MELQGAGYR

>member
-1 MITPYFLENFWGDK
+1 MLTPYFLENFWGEK

-67 GTFAPVWDVFK
+67 GTFAPMWDIFK
-78 TSTEKL
+78 SSTEKL
-84 ASCHMELV
+84 AGLHMDLV
-92 RKLQELIKDVQ
+92 KKLQDLIKDVQ

-113 KKTKEEVAS
+113 KKTKEEVAP
-122 TLEAVQNIQTT
+122 TLEAVQNIQSI
-133 SQALQKSKEIYNA
+133 SQALQKSKENYNA

-184 YAAAKSEFEQKM
+184 YATAKSEFEQKM
-196 TETAQKFQDIEE
+196 TETAQRFQDIEE
-208 NHILHLKEIIRSYSQ
+208 NHIIHMKQIIQSYSQ
-223 SVDETHIQIGEVQN
+223 SVEETHIQIGELHK

-273 CNASIATEGM
+273 CNTAIATE
-283 SNNKIKGAKPRK
+283 GAKPRK
-295 RKPFGIPGRRKDK
+295 RKTFGIPGRRKDK

-330 YYGAIDIQNANIPQ
+330 YFGSIDIQNANVPQ
-344 VDEEGFCIRPEGN
+344 VDAEGFCIRPEVN
-357 ENDAKENSF
+357 ENDPKDNSF

-379 KFHVEIKPVQPNNG
+379 KFHVQIKPVQPNNG
-393 PHQNRA
+393 THQTRA
-399 TIDELKASIGNIIL
+399 NIDELKASIGNIIL

-425 SSDELAKPRVP
+425 SNDELVKPRGS
-436 TPYELT
+436 TPFELSN
-442 HNDLLSLDPFGPTL
+442 NDLLSLDPLSSTSGV
-456 AAGSSSSVSS
+456 GSSSSMS
-466 STDLASIFL
+466 STADLASLFFP
-475 SIPPSP
+475 IPPSP

-488 DVFLPEASAEAVT
+488 EVFLPEAPVDNVPQKGRSTPV
-501 QRECSPP
+501 
-508 LAESQQSKDVS
+508 AESQQSKDVS
-519 SFSSSTSSPWDS
+519 SFSSSTTSPWDS
-531 PENPFQALKPIP
+531 PENASQGLKPAQER
-543 ARAQSAPITLPT
+543 ARSAPITQPT
-555 EPIDPI
+555 EPIDPMN
-561 KSPAAASPPKSVDAF
+561 SPTTASPPNAPKSVDIF
-576 SSVSWSQSQWIAFSD
+576 SLVSWSQSQWIAFGDS
-591 NFTPAR
+591 FAPPCR
-597 RQGSGSSVKELQR
+597 HGSGSSAAEVQTV
-610 PQAGSGSGRSSRFLS
+610 QAGFGRSRRFLS
-625 DDSAD
+625 EDSAD
-630 AYCKAAGSG
+630 ALCKTTTAAVR
-639 EDGNPGFSDV
+639 EDSSVCVSDV
-649 FSGITDRAMAA
+649 FSDRTVAA
-660 APSGKTFTVPVPNR
+660 ATTSKVFNVPVPNR
-674 PTTPLTAGALV
+674 PTTPLAAGALV

-711 SPHKT
+711 SPPKA
-716 SNASPPPAAP
+716 SNASPPLSAP

-733 SSLSSNAS
+733 SSLSSNTS
-741 LSAANTP
+741 LSAGNTP
-748 TVGAEHTFALPLSS
+748 TVGVPPLSCSGSDLSTFS
-762 PEPELLSPAPF
+762 PHVLLN
-773 FVQSQKDDVFIAKLP
+773 QKDDGFVDKLP
-788 TFEKRCETPAG
+788 AFEKRCETPAG

-814 LPIAVAFTESVNA
+814 LPIAVAFTETVNA
-827 YFKGADPTKCIVK
+827 YFKGADPAKCIVK

-857 TTNPSPA
+857 TNNPSPA

-884 LLYSDPSQSD
+884 LLYSDPSRSD
-894 SNSRDFWFNMQAL
+894 SNSKDFWFNMQAL
-907 TSYLRKASEQNPTA
+907 TSYLRKASEQNPSA

-929 KYQVQ
+929 KYQVL
-934 SDGIHS
+934 SDGIQS

-946 IYWKCT
+946 VYWKCT
-952 PSTSDLRVDYRYNPE
+952 PSTTDLRLDYRYNPN
-967 SMASPGPLSNVQILV
+967 SMDSPGPITNVQVLV
-982 PVDGGVTN
+982 PVDGGVTS
-990 MHSLPNSIW
+990 MQALPNCIW
-999 NPEQNKCLWKLSE
+999 NSEQNKCLWKLSD
-1012 ISEKSENEGAGSL
+1012 ISEKSENEGAL
-1025 RAKFELSD
+1025 RAKFELSN

-1045 MSEGST
+1045 MNEGST

-1056 MELQGSGYR
+1056 MDLLGTGYR

>member
-1 MITPYFLENFWGDK
+1 MITPYFLESFWGEK

-78 TSTEKL
+78 SSTEKL
-84 ASCHMELV
+84 ASCHLELV
-92 RKLQELIKDVQ
+92 RKLQELIKEVQ

-184 YAAAKSEFEQKM
+184 YATAKSEFEQKM
-196 TETAQKFQDIEE
+196 AETAQKFQDIEE
-208 NHILHLKEIIRSYSQ
+208 NHILHMKEIIQSYSQ
-223 SVDETHIQIGEVQN
+223 SVEETHSQIGEVHT
-237 EFVRNIENTSEESL
+237 EFVRNIENTSVESL

-273 CNASIATEGM
+273 CNAAIATEG
-283 SNNKIKGAKPRK
+283 AKPRR

-330 YYGAIDIQNANIPQ
+330 YYGSIDIQNANAPQ
-344 VDEEGFCIRPEGN
+344 VDAEGFCIRPELN

-393 PHQNRA
+393 THQNRA

-425 SSDELAKPRVP
+425 SRFTRVSTLSSKAKGPGDELAKPRVP
-436 TPYELT
+436 TSYDLAN
-442 HNDLLSLDPFGPTL
+442 NDLLSLDPFSPTL
-456 AAGSSSSVSS
+456 AGNSSLSASSS
-466 STDLASIFL
+466 
-475 SIPPSP
+475 
-481 SFLMNDS
+481 
-488 DVFLPEASAEAVT
+488 AV
-501 QRECSPP
+501 P
-508 LAESQQSKDVS
+508 L
-519 SFSSSTSSPWDS
+519 
-531 PENPFQALKPIP
+531 
-543 ARAQSAPITLPT
+543 
-555 EPIDPI
+555 
-561 KSPAAASPPKSVDAF
+561 
-576 SSVSWSQSQWIAFSD
+576 
-591 NFTPAR
+591 
-597 RQGSGSSVKELQR
+597 
-610 PQAGSGSGRSSRFLS
+610 
-625 DDSAD
+625 
-630 AYCKAAGSG
+630 
-639 EDGNPGFSDV
+639 
-649 FSGITDRAMAA
+649 
-660 APSGKTFTVPVPNR
+660 PNR

-685 PPPRPSSRPKLP
+685 PPPRPSSRPKLSS
-697 TGKLTGINEIVRPF
+697 GKLTGINEIVRPF
-711 SPHKT
+711 SPPKT
-716 SNASPPPAAP
+716 SNASPPPNSAP

-748 TVGAEHTFALPLSS
+748 TVE
-762 PEPELLSPAPF
+762 
-773 FVQSQKDDVFIAKLP
+773 DDVFIAKLP

-884 LLYSDPSQSD
+884 LLFSDPSQSD
-894 SNSRDFWFNMQAL
+894 SNSKDFWFNMQAL
-907 TSYLRKASEQNPTA
+907 TSYLRKAADQSPSA

-967 SMASPGPLSNVQILV
+967 SMASPGPLTNIQVLV
-982 PVDGGVTN
+982 PVDGGVTS
-990 MHSLPNSIW
+990 MQSLPNSLW
-999 NPEQNKCLWKLSE
+999 NAEQNKCLWKLSD

-1025 RAKFELSD
+1025 RAKFELSN

-1045 MSEGST
+1045 MNEGST

-1056 MELQGSGYR
+1056 MDLLGTGYR

-1073 ATGRYMADC
+1073 ATGRYMADS

>member
-1 MITPYFLENFWGDK
+1 MITPYFLENFWGEK

-44 TIEEAYA
+44 VIEEAYA

-67 GTFAPVWDVFK
+67 GTFAPMWDIFRS
-78 TSTEKL
+78 STEKL
-84 ASCHMELV
+84 ASCHMDLV
-92 RKLQELIKDVQ
+92 RKLQELIKEVQ

-113 KKTKEEVAS
+113 KKTKEEVAP
-122 TLEAVQNIQTT
+122 TLEAVQSIQSI
-133 SQALQKSKEIYNA
+133 SQSLQKSKENYNA

-160 QRDVDKAGVKAKKAT
+160 QRDVDKAGVKAKKAI

-184 YAAAKSEFEQKM
+184 YASAKSDFEQKM
-196 TETAQKFQDIEE
+196 AETSQRFQDIEE

-223 SVDETHIQIGEVQN
+223 SVEETHVQIGEVHN

-251 IQKLAESKGT
+251 IQKLSESKGT

-273 CNASIATEGM
+273 CNTAIATE
-283 SNNKIKGAKPRK
+283 GAKPRK
-295 RKPFGIPGRRKDK
+295 RKTFGIPGRRKDK
-308 DTDSTESTEVEA
+308 DTDSTESTEVET

-330 YYGAIDIQNANIPQ
+330 YYGSIDIQNANVPQ
-344 VDEEGFCIRPEGN
+344 VDAEGFCIRPEVN
-357 ENDAKENSF
+357 ENHPKDNSF

-379 KFHVEIKPVQPNNG
+379 KFHVQIKPVQPNNG
-393 PHQNRA
+393 THQNRA
-399 TIDELKASIGNIIL
+399 NIDELKASIGNIIL
-413 SPSTSGQ
+413 SPSASGQ

-425 SSDELAKPRVP
+425 S
-436 TPYELT
+436 
-442 HNDLLSLDPFGPTL
+442 
-456 AAGSSSSVSS
+456 
-466 STDLASIFL
+466 
-475 SIPPSP
+475 
-481 SFLMNDS
+481 M
-488 DVFLPEASAEAVT
+488 
-501 QRECSPP
+501 
-508 LAESQQSKDVS
+508 
-519 SFSSSTSSPWDS
+519 
-531 PENPFQALKPIP
+531 
-543 ARAQSAPITLPT
+543 
-555 EPIDPI
+555 
-561 KSPAAASPPKSVDAF
+561 
-576 SSVSWSQSQWIAFSD
+576 
-591 NFTPAR
+591 
-597 RQGSGSSVKELQR
+597 
-610 PQAGSGSGRSSRFLS
+610 
-625 DDSAD
+625 
-630 AYCKAAGSG
+630 
-639 EDGNPGFSDV
+639 
-649 FSGITDRAMAA
+649 
-660 APSGKTFTVPVPNR
+660 PVPNR
-674 PTTPLTAGALV
+674 PTTPLAAGALV

-711 SPHKT
+711 SPPKA
-716 SNASPPPAAP
+716 SNASPPPTAP

-741 LSAANTP
+741 LSAGNTP
-748 TVGAEHTFALPLSS
+748 TVGSEHTFAPPLSCSGSDLSNFS
-762 PEPELLSPAPF
+762 PHVLLN
-773 FVQSQKDDVFIAKLP
+773 QKDDGFVAKLP
-788 TFEKRCETPAG
+788 AFEKRCEAPAG

-814 LPIAVAFTESVNA
+814 LPIAVAFTETVNA
-827 YFKGADPTKCIVK
+827 YFKGADPAKCIVK

-884 LLYSDPSQSD
+884 ILYSDPSQSD
-894 SNSRDFWFNMQAL
+894 SNSKNFWFNMQAL
-907 TSYLRKASEQNPTA
+907 TSYLRKASEQNPSA
-921 SYYNVDIL
+921 SYYNVEIL
-929 KYQVQ
+929 KYQVL

-946 IYWKCT
+946 VYWKCT
-952 PSTSDLRVDYRYNPE
+952 PSTTDLRLDYRYNPE
-967 SMASPGPLSNVQILV
+967 SMDSPGPLTNVQVLV

-990 MHSLPNSIW
+990 MQSLPNSVW
-999 NPEQNKCLWKLSE
+999 NSEQSKCLWKLSD
-1012 ISEKSENEGAGSL
+1012 ISEKTENEGAGSL
-1025 RAKFELSD
+1025 RAKFELSN

-1045 MSEGST
+1045 MNEGST

-1056 MELQGSGYR
+1056 MDLQGTGYR

-1073 ATGRYMADC
+1073 ATGRYMADL

>member
-1 MITPYFLENFWGDK
+1 MITPYFLENFWGEK
-15 NNGFDVLYHNM
+15 SNGFDVLYHNM
-26 KHGQISSKEL
+26 KHGQISTKEL

-67 GTFAPVWDVFK
+67 GTFAPMWDVFK
-78 TSTEKL
+78 SSTEKL
-84 ASCHMELV
+84 AGCHMELV
-92 RKLQELIKDVQ
+92 RKLQELIKEAQ

-113 KKTKEEVAS
+113 KKTKEEVAP
-122 TLEAVQNIQTT
+122 TLEAVQNIQAI
-133 SQALQKSKEIYNA
+133 SQALQKSKEIYNT

-184 YAAAKSEFEQKM
+184 YATAKSEFEQKM
-196 TETAQKFQDIEE
+196 AETAQKFQDIEE
-208 NHILHLKEIIRSYSQ
+208 SNLLHLKEIIRAYSV
-223 SVDETHIQIGEVQN
+223 SVEETHLQIGEVHN
-237 EFVRNIENTSEESL
+237 EFVRNVENTSEESL

-273 CNASIATEGM
+273 CNAAIATEGT
-283 SNNKIKGAKPRK
+283 KPRK
-295 RKPFGIPGRRKDK
+295 RKTFAIPGRRKDK
-308 DTDSTESTEVEA
+308 DTDSTESTEVEP
-320 ANTANGAPPG
+320 ANAANGAPAG
-330 YYGAIDIQNANIPQ
+330 YYGSIDIQNANVPQ
-344 VDEEGFCIRPEGN
+344 VDAEGFCIRPEVN
-357 ENDAKENSF
+357 ENDAKDNSF

-379 KFHVEIKPVQPNNG
+379 KFHVQIKPVQPNNG
-393 PHQNRA
+393 THQNRA
-399 TIDELKASIGNIIL
+399 NIDELKASIENIIL

-425 SSDELAKPRVP
+425 SSDELGKPRVP
-436 TPYELT
+436 TSYELSN
-442 HNDLLSLDPFGPTL
+442 NDLLSLDPLSPAL
-456 AAGSSSSVSS
+456 PVGSSSSVSS
-466 STDLASIFL
+466 A
-475 SIPPSP
+475 
-481 SFLMNDS
+481 
-488 DVFLPEASAEAVT
+488 
-501 QRECSPP
+501 
-508 LAESQQSKDVS
+508 
-519 SFSSSTSSPWDS
+519 
-531 PENPFQALKPIP
+531 
-543 ARAQSAPITLPT
+543 
-555 EPIDPI
+555 
-561 KSPAAASPPKSVDAF
+561 
-576 SSVSWSQSQWIAFSD
+576 
-591 NFTPAR
+591 
-597 RQGSGSSVKELQR
+597 
-610 PQAGSGSGRSSRFLS
+610 
-625 DDSAD
+625 
-630 AYCKAAGSG
+630 
-639 EDGNPGFSDV
+639 
-649 FSGITDRAMAA
+649 
-660 APSGKTFTVPVPNR
+660 TVPVPNR
-674 PTTPLTAGALV
+674 PTTPLAAGALV

-697 TGKLTGINEIVRPF
+697 TGKLTGINEIVRPL
-711 SPHKT
+711 PPPKP
-716 SNASPPPAAP
+716 SNTSPPPTAP

-741 LSAANTP
+741 LSAGNTP
-748 TVGAEHTFALPLSS
+748 TV
-762 PEPELLSPAPF
+762 
-773 FVQSQKDDVFIAKLP
+773 
-788 TFEKRCETPAG
+788 G

-827 YFKGADPTKCIVK
+827 YFKGADPSKCIVK

-857 TTNPSPA
+857 TNNPSPA
-864 VLTFKL
+864 VLSFKL

-894 SNSRDFWFNMQAL
+894 SDSKDFWFNMQAL
-907 TSYLRKASEQNPTA
+907 TSYLRKASDQNPSA

-946 IYWKCT
+946 VYWKCT
-952 PSTSDLRVDYRYNPE
+952 PATTDLRVDYRYNPE
-967 SMASPGPLSNVQILV
+967 SMDSPGPLTNVQILV
-982 PVDGGVTN
+982 PIDGGVTN
-990 MHSLPNSIW
+990 MQSLPNSIW
-999 NPEQNKCLWKLSE
+999 NSEQSKCLWKLSD

-1045 MSEGST
+1045 MNEGST
-1051 LSGVD
+1051 LSGAD
-1056 MELQGSGYR
+1056 MELQGTGYR

-1073 ATGRYMADC
+1073 ATGRYMADW

>member
-1 MITPYFLENFWGDK
+1 MITPYFLENFWGEK

-26 KHGQISSKEL
+26 KHGQISTKEL

-44 TIEEAYA
+44 TIEDAYA

-78 TSTEKL
+78 SSTEKL

-92 RKLQELIKDVQ
+92 RKLQELIKEVQ

-113 KKTKEEVAS
+113 KKTKEEVAP
-122 TLEAVQNIQTT
+122 TLEAVQNIQSI

-184 YAAAKSEFEQKM
+184 YATAKSEFEQKM
-196 TETAQKFQDIEE
+196 AETAQKFQDIEE
-208 NHILHLKEIIRSYSQ
+208 NHILHMKEIIRSYSQ
-223 SVDETHIQIGEVQN
+223 SVDETHIQIGEVHN
-237 EFVRNIENTSEESL
+237 EFMRNIENTSVESL
-251 IQKLAESKGT
+251 VQKLSESKGT

-273 CNASIATEGM
+273 CNTAIATE
-283 SNNKIKGAKPRK
+283 GAKPRK

-330 YYGAIDIQNANIPQ
+330 YYGSIDIQNANVPK
-344 VDEEGFCIRPEGN
+344 VDADGFCIRPEVN
-357 ENDAKENSF
+357 ENDAKDNSF

-379 KFHVEIKPVQPNNG
+379 KFHVQIKPVQPNNG
-393 PHQNRA
+393 THQNRA
-399 TIDELKASIGNIIL
+399 NIDELKASIGNIIL

-425 SSDELAKPRVP
+425 SRITGVPTLGSKAQGAGDELAKPRVP

-442 HNDLLSLDPFGPTL
+442 NNDLLSLDPLSSALPV
-456 AAGSSSSVSS
+456 GSSSSVSS
-466 STDLASIFL
+466 SADLASILFP
-475 SIPPSP
+475 IPPSP
-481 SFLMNDS
+481 SFLMNDC
-488 DVFLPEASAEAVT
+488 DVFLPEASADTVQQQE
-501 QRECSPP
+501 RSPP
-508 LAESQQSKDVS
+508 SAECQQSKDVS
-519 SFSSSTSSPWDS
+519 SFSSSSSSPWDS
-531 PENPFQALKPIP
+531 PENPFQVLKPTP
-543 ARAQSAPITLPT
+543 ARAQSAPITQPS

-561 KSPAAASPPKSVDAF
+561 RSPANSSPPKSNDT
-576 SSVSWSQSQWIAFSD
+576 SSVPWSQSQWIAFSD
-591 NFTPAR
+591 NFTPPN

-610 PQAGSGSGRSSRFLS
+610 LQSGPSRSSRFLS
-625 DDSAD
+625 DDSSD
-630 AYCKAAGSG
+630 AYCKAAGVR
-639 EDGNPGFSDV
+639 EDGDPCFTDV
-649 FSGITDRAMAA
+649 FPDRGMAA
-660 APSGKTFTVPVPNR
+660 APASKIFNVPVPNR

-685 PPPRPSSRPKLP
+685 PPPRPSSRPKIS

-711 SPHKT
+711 SPPKA
-716 SNASPPPAAP
+716 SNASPPPTAP

-741 LSAANTP
+741 LSAGNTP
-748 TVGAEHTFALPLSS
+748 TV
-762 PEPELLSPAPF
+762 
-773 FVQSQKDDVFIAKLP
+773 
-788 TFEKRCETPAG
+788 G

-804 SPVTLASQDA
+804 SPVTLGSQDA

-848 FPMGIIKVF
+848 FPMGIIKLF
-857 TTNPSPA
+857 TSNPSPA

-870 KNTSRLEQILPNQQ
+870 KNISRLEQILPNQQ

-894 SNSRDFWFNMQAL
+894 SNSKDFWFNMQAL
-907 TSYLRKASEQNPTA
+907 TSYLRKASDQNPSA

-934 SDGIHS
+934 ADGIHS

-946 IYWKCT
+946 VYWKCT
-952 PSTSDLRVDYRYNPE
+952 PSTTDLRVDYRYNPD
-967 SMASPGPLSNVQILV
+967 SMASPGPLTNVQILV
-982 PVDGGVTN
+982 PIDGGVTSTQ
-990 MHSLPNSIW
+990 SLPNSIW
-999 NPEQNKCLWKLSE
+999 NSEQNKSLWKLGE

-1025 RAKFELSD
+1025 RAKFELSN

-1045 MSEGST
+1045 LSEGST

-1056 MELQGSGYR
+1056 MELQGTGYR
-1065 LSLNKKRF
+1065 LSLTKKRF

>member
-1 MITPYFLENFWGDK
+1 MITPYFLENFWGEK

-44 TIEEAYA
+44 VIEEAYA

-67 GTFAPVWDVFK
+67 GTFAPMWDIFK
-78 TSTEKL
+78 SSTEKL
-84 ASCHMELV
+84 ATCHMELV
-92 RKLQELIKDVQ
+92 KKLQDLIKEVQ
-103 KYVEEQAKAH
+103 RYVEEQAKAH
-113 KKTKEEVAS
+113 KKTKEEVAP
-122 TLEAVQNIQTT
+122 TLEAVQSIQSI
-133 SQALQKSKEIYNA
+133 SQSLQKSKENYNA

-160 QRDVDKAGVKAKKAT
+160 QRDVDKAGVKAKKAI

-184 YAAAKSEFEQKM
+184 YASAKSDFEQKM
-196 TETAQKFQDIEE
+196 AETSQRFQDIEE
-208 NHILHLKEIIRSYSQ
+208 NHILHMKEIIRSYLQ
-223 SVDETHIQIGEVQN
+223 SVEETHVQIGEVHN

-251 IQKLAESKGT
+251 IQKLSESKGT

-273 CNASIATEGM
+273 CNTAIATE
-283 SNNKIKGAKPRK
+283 GAKPRK
-295 RKPFGIPGRRKDK
+295 RKTFGIPGRRKDK
-308 DTDSTESTEVEA
+308 DTDSTESTEVDP

-330 YYGAIDIQNANIPQ
+330 YYGSIDIQNANVPQ
-344 VDEEGFCIRPEGN
+344 VDAEGFCIRPEVN
-357 ENDAKENSF
+357 ENDPKDNSF

-379 KFHVEIKPVQPNNG
+379 KFHVQIKPVQPNNG
-393 PHQNRA
+393 THQNRA
-399 TIDELKASIGNIIL
+399 NIDELKASIGNIIL

-425 SSDELAKPRVP
+425 SRFTGVSTLRSKAKDDELAKPRGS
-436 TPYELT
+436 TPFELRN
-442 HNDLLSLDPFGPTL
+442 NDLLSLDPLSSASGV
-456 AAGSSSSVSS
+456 GSSSSVSS
-466 STDLASIFL
+466 TADLASVFFP
-475 SIPPSP
+475 IPSSP

-488 DVFLPEASAEAVT
+488 EVFLPEAAVDTVSRFTPVAE
-501 QRECSPP
+501 R
-508 LAESQQSKDVS
+508 QQSKDVS
-519 SFSSSTSSPWDS
+519 SFSSSTTSPWDS
-531 PENPFQALKPIP
+531 PENTSQGLRP
-543 ARAQSAPITLPT
+543 APVRAQSAPITQPT

-561 KSPAAASPPKSVDAF
+561 KSPTTASPLETPKSVDGF
-576 SSVSWSQSQWIAFSD
+576 SSVSWSQSQWIAFGDRSA
-591 NFTPAR
+591 PPCR
-597 RQGSGSSVKELQR
+597 HGSGSSVAEVQKA
-610 PQAGSGSGRSSRFLS
+610 PAGGFGRASRFLS
-625 DDSAD
+625 DESAD
-630 AYCKAAGSG
+630 AFCKAAAAAVR
-639 EDGNPGFSDV
+639 EDSSPDV
-649 FSGITDRAMAA
+649 FSDRTVAA
-660 APSGKTFTVPVPNR
+660 ATAGKMFHVPVPNR
-674 PTTPLTAGALV
+674 PTTPLAAGALV

-711 SPHKT
+711 SPPKA
-716 SNASPPPAAP
+716 SNASPPPTAP

-741 LSAANTP
+741 LSAGNTP
-748 TVGAEHTFALPLSS
+748 TVEDDG
-762 PEPELLSPAPF
+762 
-773 FVQSQKDDVFIAKLP
+773 FVAKLP
-788 TFEKRCETPAG
+788 AFEKRCEAPAG

-804 SPVTLASQDA
+804 SPVTLGSQDA
-814 LPIAVAFTESVNA
+814 LPIAVAFTETVNA

-870 KNTSRLEQILPNQQ
+870 KNTSRLEQIMPNQQ

-894 SNSRDFWFNMQAL
+894 SNSKDFWFNMQAL
-907 TSYLRKASEQNPTA
+907 TSYLRKASEQNPSA
-921 SYYNVDIL
+921 SYYNVEIL
-929 KYQVQ
+929 KYQVL

-946 IYWKCT
+946 VYWKCT
-952 PSTSDLRVDYRYNPE
+952 PSTTDLRLDYRYNPD
-967 SMASPGPLSNVQILV
+967 SMDSPGPLTNIQVLV

-990 MHSLPNSIW
+990 MQSLPNSIW
-999 NPEQNKCLWKLSE
+999 NSEQSKCLWKLSD

-1025 RAKFELSD
+1025 RAKFELSN

-1045 MSEGST
+1045 MNEGST

-1056 MELQGSGYR
+1056 MDLQGTGYR

>member
-1 MITPYFLENFWGDK
+1 MITPYFLENFWGEK

-26 KHGQISSKEL
+26 KHGQISTKEL

-67 GTFAPVWDVFK
+67 GTFAPMWDVFK
-78 TSTEKL
+78 GSTEKL

-92 RKLQELIKDVQ
+92 RKLQELIKEVQ
-103 KYVEEQAKAH
+103 KYVEEQSKAH

-122 TLEAVQNIQTT
+122 TLEAVQNIQ
-133 SQALQKSKEIYNA
+133 SIFQALQKSKENYNA
-146 KTVEQERL
+146 KIVEQERL

-184 YAAAKSEFEQKM
+184 YATAKSEFEQKM

-208 NHILHLKEIIRSYSQ
+208 NHILHMKEIIQSYSLY
-223 SVDETHIQIGEVQN
+223 VDETHIQIGEVHH
-237 EFVRNIENTSEESL
+237 EFVRNIENTSVESL

-273 CNASIATEGM
+273 CNVAIAAE
-283 SNNKIKGAKPRK
+283 GAKPRR
-295 RKPFGIPGRRKDK
+295 RKLLIPGRRKDK

-330 YYGAIDIQNANIPQ
+330 YFADIQNANVPQ
-344 VDEEGFCIRPEGN
+344 VDEEGFCIRPEVN

-379 KFHVEIKPVQPNNG
+379 KFHVQIKPVQPNNG
-393 PHQNRA
+393 VHRNQAN
-399 TIDELKASIGNIIL
+399 IDELKASIGNIIL

-425 SSDELAKPRVP
+425 SSDELGKPRVP
-436 TPYELT
+436 TSFELT
-442 HNDLLSLDPFGPTL
+442 NNDLLSLDPLSP
-456 AAGSSSSVSS
+456 AQAVGSSSAVSS
-466 STDLASIFL
+466 S
-475 SIPPSP
+475 
-481 SFLMNDS
+481 
-488 DVFLPEASAEAVT
+488 AV
-501 QRECSPP
+501 S
-508 LAESQQSKDVS
+508 
-519 SFSSSTSSPWDS
+519 
-531 PENPFQALKPIP
+531 
-543 ARAQSAPITLPT
+543 
-555 EPIDPI
+555 
-561 KSPAAASPPKSVDAF
+561 
-576 SSVSWSQSQWIAFSD
+576 
-591 NFTPAR
+591 
-597 RQGSGSSVKELQR
+597 
-610 PQAGSGSGRSSRFLS
+610 
-625 DDSAD
+625 
-630 AYCKAAGSG
+630 
-639 EDGNPGFSDV
+639 
-649 FSGITDRAMAA
+649 
-660 APSGKTFTVPVPNR
+660 VPNR
-674 PTTPLTAGALV
+674 PTTPLAPGALV

-697 TGKLTGINEIVRPF
+697 AGKLTGINEIVRPF
-711 SPHKT
+711 SPPK
-716 SNASPPPAAP
+716 ASSPTPTAP

-741 LSAANTP
+741 LSAGNTP
-748 TVGAEHTFALPLSS
+748 TVVQCTLSSPQPRPRFPSFTPLLTGAEHTFALPLSS
-762 PEPELLSPAPF
+762 PEPELLSLSPF
-773 FVQSQKDDVFIAKLP
+773 FPLNQKDDMFIAKLP

-857 TTNPSPA
+857 TSNPSPA

-894 SNSRDFWFNMQAL
+894 SDSKDFWFNMQAL
-907 TSYLRKASEQNPTA
+907 TSYLRKASEQSPSA

-929 KYQVQ
+929 KYQVM

-946 IYWKCT
+946 VYWKCT
-952 PSTSDLRVDYRYNPE
+952 PSTTDLRIDYRYNPE
-967 SMASPGPLSNVQILV
+967 SMDSPSPLTNVQILV

-990 MHSLPNSIW
+990 MQSLPNSIW
-999 NPEQNKCLWKLSE
+999 NSEQSKCLWRLTD
-1012 ISEKSENEGAGSL
+1012 ISEKSENDGAGSL
-1025 RAKFELSD
+1025 RAKFELSN
-1033 GPSNPSTLAVQF
+1033 GPSHPSTLAVQF
-1045 MSEGST
+1045 MNEGST

-1056 MELQGSGYR
+1056 MELQGAGYR
-1065 LSLNKKRF
+1065 LSLSKKRF

>member
-1 MITPYFLENFWGDK
+1 MQGDK

-92 RKLQELIKDVQ
+92 RKLQELIKEVQ

-133 SQALQKSKEIYNA
+133 SQALLKSREIYNA

-196 TETAQKFQDIEE
+196 AETAQKFQDIEE
-208 NHILHLKEIIRSYSQ
+208 NHIHHMKEIIQSYSR
-223 SVDETHIQIGEVQN
+223 SVDETHVQIGEVHT
-237 EFVRNIENTSEESL
+237 EFVRNIENTSVESL
-251 IQKLAESKGT
+251 IHKLAESKGT

-273 CNASIATEGM
+273 CNAAIATEG
-283 SNNKIKGAKPRK
+283 
-295 RKPFGIPGRRKDK
+295 
-308 DTDSTESTEVEA
+308 
-320 ANTANGAPPG
+320 NTANGAPPG
-330 YYGAIDIQNANIPQ
+330 YYGAIDIQNANVPQ
-344 VDEEGFCIRPEGN
+344 VDADGFCIRPEGN
-357 ENDAKENSF
+357 ENNILLHLSSSHSNSF

-379 KFHVEIKPVQPNNG
+379 KFHVEIKPVQPNNDT
-393 PHQNRA
+393 HQNRA

-413 SPSTSGQ
+413 SPSTSV
-420 MRRNQ
+420 RLL
-425 SSDELAKPRVP
+425 D
-436 TPYELT
+436 T
-442 HNDLLSLDPFGPTL
+442 HRMLKHLKTAELSLSL
-456 AAGSSSSVSS
+456 
-466 STDLASIFL
+466 
-475 SIPPSP
+475 
-481 SFLMNDS
+481 
-488 DVFLPEASAEAVT
+488 
-501 QRECSPP
+501 
-508 LAESQQSKDVS
+508 
-519 SFSSSTSSPWDS
+519 
-531 PENPFQALKPIP
+531 
-543 ARAQSAPITLPT
+543 
-555 EPIDPI
+555 
-561 KSPAAASPPKSVDAF
+561 
-576 SSVSWSQSQWIAFSD
+576 
-591 NFTPAR
+591 
-597 RQGSGSSVKELQR
+597 
-610 PQAGSGSGRSSRFLS
+610 
-625 DDSAD
+625 
-630 AYCKAAGSG
+630 
-639 EDGNPGFSDV
+639 
-649 FSGITDRAMAA
+649 
-660 APSGKTFTVPVPNR
+660 PVPNR
-674 PTTPLTAGALV
+674 PTTPLTAGGLV

-697 TGKLTGINEIVRPF
+697 TGKLTGINEIVSNCSRNHPQNTCSRNTRPHSPLDQLSQQTSNSVPF
-711 SPHKT
+711 SF
-716 SNASPPPAAP
+716 S
-726 LARAESS
+726 
-733 SSLSSNAS
+733 
-741 LSAANTP
+741 
-748 TVGAEHTFALPLSS
+748 
-762 PEPELLSPAPF
+762 
-773 FVQSQKDDVFIAKLP
+773 
-788 TFEKRCETPAG
+788 G

-804 SPVTLASQDA
+804 SPVTLASLDA

-894 SNSRDFWFNMQAL
+894 SNSKDFWFNMQAL
-907 TSYLRKASEQNPTA
+907 TSYLRKSSDQNPTA
-921 SYYNVDIL
+921 SYYNVDVL

-946 IYWKCT
+946 VYWKCAA
-952 PSTSDLRVDYRYNPE
+952 STSDLRVDYRYNPE
-967 SMASPGPLSNVQILV
+967 SMVSPGPLSNVQILV
-982 PVDGGVTN
+982 PVDGEVTN
-990 MHSLPNSIW
+990 MQSLPNSNW
-999 NPEQNKCLWKLSE
+999 NPEQNKCLWKLSD
-1012 ISEKSENEGAGSL
+1012 ISEKSDNEGAGSL

-1033 GPSNPSTLAVQF
+1033 GPSNPTTLAVQF

-1056 MELQGSGYR
+1056 MELQGPGYR

>member
-1 MITPYFLENFWGDK
+1 MITPYFLENFWGEK

-92 RKLQELIKDVQ
+92 RKLQELIKEVQ

-184 YAAAKSEFEQKM
+184 YATAKSEFEQKM
-196 TETAQKFQDIEE
+196 AETAQKFQDIEE
-208 NHILHLKEIIRSYSQ
+208 SHIIHMKVIINSYSQ
-223 SVDETHIQIGEVQN
+223 SVNETHVQIEEVHS
-237 EFVRNIENTSEESL
+237 EFVRNVDNTSVESL

-273 CNASIATEGM
+273 CNAAIATE
-283 SNNKIKGAKPRK
+283 GAKPRK

-320 ANTANGAPPG
+320 ANSANGAPPG
-330 YYGAIDIQNANIPQ
+330 YYGAIDIQNANVPQ
-344 VDEEGFCIRPEGN
+344 VDAEGFCIRPEAN

-393 PHQNRA
+393 THQNRA

-436 TPYELT
+436 ASYDLT
-442 HNDLLSLDPFGPTL
+442 NSDLLSLDPFGPTV

-466 STDLASIFL
+466 S
-475 SIPPSP
+475 
-481 SFLMNDS
+481 
-488 DVFLPEASAEAVT
+488 
-501 QRECSPP
+501 
-508 LAESQQSKDVS
+508 
-519 SFSSSTSSPWDS
+519 
-531 PENPFQALKPIP
+531 
-543 ARAQSAPITLPT
+543 
-555 EPIDPI
+555 
-561 KSPAAASPPKSVDAF
+561 
-576 SSVSWSQSQWIAFSD
+576 
-591 NFTPAR
+591 
-597 RQGSGSSVKELQR
+597 
-610 PQAGSGSGRSSRFLS
+610 
-625 DDSAD
+625 
-630 AYCKAAGSG
+630 
-639 EDGNPGFSDV
+639 
-649 FSGITDRAMAA
+649 
-660 APSGKTFTVPVPNR
+660 TVPVPNR

-711 SPHKT
+711 SPPKT

-741 LSAANTP
+741 LSAGNTP
-748 TVGAEHTFALPLSS
+748 TVE
-762 PEPELLSPAPF
+762 
-773 FVQSQKDDVFIAKLP
+773 DDVFIAKLP

-840 ITGDMTLS
+840 ITGDMTFS
-848 FPMGIIKVF
+848 FPVGIIKVF

-870 KNTSRLEQILPNQQ
+870 KNTSRLEPIIPNQQ
-884 LLYSDPSQSD
+884 LLFSDPSQSD
-894 SNSRDFWFNMQAL
+894 SNSKDFWFNMQAL
-907 TSYLRKASEQNPTA
+907 TSYLRKALDQNPSA

-929 KYQVQ
+929 KYQVL

-946 IYWKCT
+946 VYWKCT
-952 PSTSDLRVDYRYNPE
+952 PSTTDLRVDYRYNPE
-967 SMASPGPLSNVQILV
+967 SMASPGPLTNIQILV

-990 MHSLPNSIW
+990 MQSLPNSIW
-999 NPEQNKCLWKLSE
+999 NSEQNKCLWKLSD

-1025 RAKFELSD
+1025 RAKFELSN

-1045 MSEGST
+1045 MNEGST

-1056 MELQGSGYR
+1056 MELQGTGYR

-1073 ATGRYMADC
+1073 ATGRYMADF

>member
-1 MITPYFLENFWGDK
+1 MITPYFLESFWGEK

-78 TSTEKL
+78 SSTEKL
-84 ASCHMELV
+84 ASCHLELV
-92 RKLQELIKDVQ
+92 RKLQELIKEVQ

-184 YAAAKSEFEQKM
+184 YATAKSEFEQKM
-196 TETAQKFQDIEE
+196 AETAQKFQDIEE
-208 NHILHLKEIIRSYSQ
+208 NHILHMKEIIQSYSQ
-223 SVDETHIQIGEVQN
+223 SVEETHSQIGEVHT
-237 EFVRNIENTSEESL
+237 EFVRNIENTSVESL

-273 CNASIATEGM
+273 CNAAIATEG
-283 SNNKIKGAKPRK
+283 AKPRR

-330 YYGAIDIQNANIPQ
+330 YYGSIDIQNANAPQ
-344 VDEEGFCIRPEGN
+344 VDAEGFCIRPELN

-393 PHQNRA
+393 THQNRA

-425 SSDELAKPRVP
+425 SRITRVSTLSSKAKGPGDELAKPRVP
-436 TPYELT
+436 TSYDLAN
-442 HNDLLSLDPFGPTL
+442 NDLLSLDPFSPTL
-456 AAGSSSSVSS
+456 AGNSSLSASSS
-466 STDLASIFL
+466 
-475 SIPPSP
+475 
-481 SFLMNDS
+481 
-488 DVFLPEASAEAVT
+488 AV
-501 QRECSPP
+501 P
-508 LAESQQSKDVS
+508 L
-519 SFSSSTSSPWDS
+519 
-531 PENPFQALKPIP
+531 
-543 ARAQSAPITLPT
+543 
-555 EPIDPI
+555 
-561 KSPAAASPPKSVDAF
+561 
-576 SSVSWSQSQWIAFSD
+576 
-591 NFTPAR
+591 
-597 RQGSGSSVKELQR
+597 
-610 PQAGSGSGRSSRFLS
+610 
-625 DDSAD
+625 
-630 AYCKAAGSG
+630 
-639 EDGNPGFSDV
+639 
-649 FSGITDRAMAA
+649 
-660 APSGKTFTVPVPNR
+660 PNR

-685 PPPRPSSRPKLP
+685 PPPRPSSRPKLSS
-697 TGKLTGINEIVRPF
+697 GKLTGINEIVRPF
-711 SPHKT
+711 SPPKT
-716 SNASPPPAAP
+716 SNASPPPNSAP

-748 TVGAEHTFALPLSS
+748 TVGAEHTSALSLSS
-762 PEPELLSPAPF
+762 PEPELLSLSPF
-773 FVQSQKDDVFIAKLP
+773 FLLSQKDDVFIAKLP

-884 LLYSDPSQSD
+884 LLFSDPSQSD
-894 SNSRDFWFNMQAL
+894 SNSKDFWFNMQAL
-907 TSYLRKASEQNPTA
+907 TSYLRKAADQSPSA

-967 SMASPGPLSNVQILV
+967 SMASPGPLTNIQVLV
-982 PVDGGVTN
+982 PVDGGVTS
-990 MHSLPNSIW
+990 MQSLPNSLW
-999 NPEQNKCLWKLSE
+999 NAEQNKCLWKLSD

-1025 RAKFELSD
+1025 RAKFELSN

-1045 MSEGST
+1045 MNEGST

-1056 MELQGSGYR
+1056 MDLLGTGYR

-1073 ATGRYMADC
+1073 ATGRYMADS

>member
-1 MITPYFLENFWGDK
+1 MRTARMLHTEKGEK

-44 TIEEAYA
+44 TIEETYA

-78 TSTEKL
+78 SSTEKL

-92 RKLQELIKDVQ
+92 RKLQELIKEVH
-103 KYVEEQAKAH
+103 KYVDEQAKAH

-133 SQALQKSKEIYNA
+133 NQALQKSKENYNA
-146 KTVEQERL
+146 KTVDQERL

-160 QRDVDKAGVKAKKAT
+160 QREVDKAGVKAKKAT

-184 YAAAKSEFEQKM
+184 YATAKAEFEQKM
-196 TETAQKFQDIEE
+196 AETAQKFQDIEE
-208 NHILHLKEIIRSYSQ
+208 NHILHMKEIIHLYSQ
-223 SVDETHIQIGEVQN
+223 SVEETHVQIGEVHN

-273 CNASIATEGM
+273 CNAAIATEGT
-283 SNNKIKGAKPRK
+283 KPRK
-295 RKPFGIPGRRKDK
+295 RKPFSIPN
-308 DTDSTESTEVEA
+308 V
-320 ANTANGAPPG
+320 
-330 YYGAIDIQNANIPQ
+330 PQ
-344 VDEEGFCIRPEGN
+344 VDAEGFCIRPKAN
-357 ENDAKENSF
+357 ENDILFIYNSF
-366 YSSSDSEDEDEPR
+366 YSSSDSEDDDEPK

-393 PHQNRA
+393 THQNRA

-413 SPSTSGQ
+413 SPSTSVQ
-420 MRRNQ
+420 LPAPNTKIPQ
-425 SSDELAKPRVP
+425 TQTCCCP
-436 TPYELT
+436 TLLSN
-442 HNDLLSLDPFGPTL
+442 NDLLSLDPFGPTV
-456 AAGSSSSVSS
+456 AAGGSY
-466 STDLASIFL
+466 
-475 SIPPSP
+475 
-481 SFLMNDS
+481 
-488 DVFLPEASAEAVT
+488 
-501 QRECSPP
+501 
-508 LAESQQSKDVS
+508 
-519 SFSSSTSSPWDS
+519 
-531 PENPFQALKPIP
+531 
-543 ARAQSAPITLPT
+543 SAP
-555 EPIDPI
+555 
-561 KSPAAASPPKSVDAF
+561 
-576 SSVSWSQSQWIAFSD
+576 SS
-591 NFTPAR
+591 
-597 RQGSGSSVKELQR
+597 
-610 PQAGSGSGRSSRFLS
+610 
-625 DDSAD
+625 
-630 AYCKAAGSG
+630 
-639 EDGNPGFSDV
+639 
-649 FSGITDRAMAA
+649 
-660 APSGKTFTVPVPNR
+660 TVPVPNR

-711 SPHKT
+711 SPPKT
-716 SNASPPPAAP
+716 SNASPPPSAP

-741 LSAANTP
+741 LSAGNTP
-748 TVGAEHTFALPLSS
+748 TVE
-762 PEPELLSPAPF
+762 
-773 FVQSQKDDVFIAKLP
+773 DDVFIAMLP
-788 TFEKRCETPAG
+788 TFEKQCETPAG

-840 ITGDMTLS
+840 ITGEMTLS

-857 TTNPSPA
+857 TNNPSPA

-894 SNSRDFWFNMQAL
+894 SNSKDFWFNMQAL
-907 TSYLRKASEQNPTA
+907 TSYLRKASDQNPSA
-921 SYYNVDIL
+921 SYYNVDVI
-929 KYQVQ
+929 KYQVL

-940 TPLNLA
+940 TPLNLTV
-946 IYWKCT
+946 YWKCA
-952 PSTSDLRVDYRYNPE
+952 PSTSDLRIDYRYNPD
-967 SMASPGPLSNVQILV
+967 SMANPGPLTNVQILV
-982 PVDGGVTN
+982 PVDGGVTG
-990 MHSLPNSIW
+990 MQSLPISIW
-999 NPEQNKCLWKLSE
+999 NAEQNKCLWKLSD

-1025 RAKFELSD
+1025 RAKFELSN
-1033 GPSNPSTLAVQF
+1033 GPSSPSTLAVQF
-1045 MSEGST
+1045 MNEAST

-1056 MELQGSGYR
+1056 MELQGTGYR

-1073 ATGRYMADC
+1073 ATGKTHSPQCIKKKKEREREYIDSVIVLHISKLVLAVPTKLAQ

>member
-1 MITPYFLENFWGDK
+1 MIAPYFLENFWGEK

-26 KHGQISSKEL
+26 KHGQISTKEL
-36 TDFIRERS
+36 SDFIRERS
-44 TIEEAYA
+44 TIEESYA

-67 GTFAPVWDVFK
+67 GTFAPMWDIFK
-78 TSTEKL
+78 SSTEKL
-84 ASCHMELV
+84 AGCHLELV
-92 RKLQELIKDVQ
+92 RKLQELIKEVQ

-113 KKTKEEVAS
+113 KKTKEEVAP
-122 TLEAVQNIQTT
+122 TLEAVQNIQSI

-184 YAAAKSEFEQKM
+184 YATAKSEFEQKM
-196 TETAQKFQDIEE
+196 AETAQKFQDIEE
-208 NHILHLKEIIRSYSQ
+208 NHVLQMKEIIRSYSQ
-223 SVDETHIQIGEVQN
+223 SVEETHIQIGEVHS
-237 EFVRNIENTSEESL
+237 EFVRNIENTSLESL

-261 GKERPG
+261 GKEGPG
-267 PIEFEE
+267 PIDFEE
-273 CNASIATEGM
+273 CNTAIATE
-283 SNNKIKGAKPRK
+283 GAKPRK

-320 ANTANGAPPG
+320 NTANGAPPG
-330 YYGAIDIQNANIPQ
+330 YYGSIDIQNANVPR
-344 VDEEGFCIRPEGN
+344 VDAEGFCIRPEVN
-357 ENDAKENSF
+357 ENDAKDNSF
-366 YSSSDSEDEDEPR
+366 YSSSESEDEEEPK
-379 KFHVEIKPVQPNNG
+379 KFHVQIKPVQPNNG
-393 PHQNRA
+393 IHQNRA
-399 TIDELKASIGNIIL
+399 NIDELKASIGNIIL

-420 MRRNQ
+420 MRRNA
-425 SSDELAKPRVP
+425 SSDELAKSRA
-436 TPYELT
+436 PYELT
-442 HNDLLSLDPFGPTL
+442 NNDLLSLDPLSPAL
-456 AAGSSSSVSS
+456 PVGSSSSVSS
-466 STDLASIFL
+466 AAV
-475 SIPPSP
+475 
-481 SFLMNDS
+481 DS
-488 DVFLPEASAEAVT
+488 APQSSCCA
-501 QRECSPP
+501 P
-508 LAESQQSKDVS
+508 LAERQQSRDI

-531 PENPFQALKPIP
+531 PENPLQPLKPAM
-543 ARAQSAPITLPT
+543 ARAQSAPITQPT
-555 EPIDPI
+555 EPVDPVQ
-561 KSPAAASPPKSVDAF
+561 SMAAAGPPKSEEG
-576 SSVSWSQSQWIAFSD
+576 VSWSQSQWIAFGD
-591 NFTPAR
+591 NFAPPCR
-597 RQGSGSSVKELQR
+597 RGSGSSVLELQR
-610 PQAGSGSGRSSRFLS
+610 VQAGVSRSSRFLS
-625 DDSAD
+625 EDSAD
-630 AYCKAAGSG
+630 VYSRATRCS
-639 EDGNPGFSDV
+639 EDSSLSFTDV
-649 FSGITDRAMAA
+649 FADKAA
-660 APSGKTFTVPVPNR
+660 APSNKMFTVPLSNR
-674 PTTPLTAGALV
+674 PTTPLAAGALV
-685 PPPRPSSRPKLP
+685 PPPRPSSRPKVP

-711 SPHKT
+711 SPQKAT
-716 SNASPPPAAP
+716 NASPPPTAP

-741 LSAANTP
+741 LSAGNTP
-748 TVGAEHTFALPLSS
+748 TVGPEHTFASHFCFL
-762 PEPELLSPAPF
+762 EPELFTFQPPF
-773 FVQSQKDDVFIAKLP
+773 LLGP
-788 TFEKRCETPAG
+788 R

-864 VLTFKL
+864 TLTFKL

-884 LLYSDPSQSD
+884 LLFSDSSQSD
-894 SNSRDFWFNMQAL
+894 SNSKDFWFNMQAL
-907 TSYLRKASEQNPTA
+907 TSYLRKASEQNPSA

-946 IYWKCT
+946 VYWKCLS
-952 PSTSDLRVDYRYNPE
+952 STTELRVDYSYNPE
-967 SMASPGPLSNVQILV
+967 SMASPGPLSNVQVLV
-982 PVDGGVTN
+982 HVDGGVTN

-999 NPEQNKCLWKLSE
+999 NLEQNKCLWKLSD

-1025 RAKFELSD
+1025 RAKFDVSD
-1033 GPSNPSTLAVQF
+1033 GPSSPSTLAVQF
-1045 MSEGST
+1045 MNDGST

>member
-1 MITPYFLENFWGDK
+1 MITPYFLENFWGEK

-26 KHGQISSKEL
+26 KHGQISTKEL

-78 TSTEKL
+78 SSTEKL
-84 ASCHMELV
+84 AGCHMELV
-92 RKLQELIKDVQ
+92 RKLQELIKEVQ

-122 TLEAVQNIQTT
+122 TLEAVQNIQTI

-184 YAAAKSEFEQKM
+184 YATAKSEFEQKM
-196 TETAQKFQDIEE
+196 AETAQKFQDIEE
-208 NHILHLKEIIRSYSQ
+208 NHILHMKEIIQSYSQ
-223 SVDETHIQIGEVQN
+223 SVDETHVLIGEVHT
-237 EFVRNIENTSEESL
+237 EFVRNIENTSVESL

-273 CNASIATEGM
+273 CNAAIATE
-283 SNNKIKGAKPRK
+283 GAKPRK

-330 YYGAIDIQNANIPQ
+330 YFGSIDIQNANVPQ
-344 VDEEGFCIRPEGN
+344 VDAEGFCIRPEAN

-366 YSSSDSEDEDEPR
+366 YSSSDSEDEDEPK
-379 KFHVEIKPVQPNNG
+379 KFHVQIKPVQPNNG
-393 PHQNRA
+393 THQHRA
-399 TIDELKASIGNIIL
+399 NIDELKASIGNIIL

-425 SSDELAKPRVP
+425 SRLTGVSTLSSKARGRGDELGKPRVP
-436 TPYELT
+436 TSYELT
-442 HNDLLSLDPFGPTL
+442 NNDLLSLDPFSPTV
-456 AAGSSSSVSS
+456 GSSSSVSS
-466 STDLASIFL
+466 S
-475 SIPPSP
+475 
-481 SFLMNDS
+481 
-488 DVFLPEASAEAVT
+488 
-501 QRECSPP
+501 
-508 LAESQQSKDVS
+508 
-519 SFSSSTSSPWDS
+519 
-531 PENPFQALKPIP
+531 
-543 ARAQSAPITLPT
+543 
-555 EPIDPI
+555 
-561 KSPAAASPPKSVDAF
+561 
-576 SSVSWSQSQWIAFSD
+576 
-591 NFTPAR
+591 
-597 RQGSGSSVKELQR
+597 
-610 PQAGSGSGRSSRFLS
+610 
-625 DDSAD
+625 
-630 AYCKAAGSG
+630 
-639 EDGNPGFSDV
+639 
-649 FSGITDRAMAA
+649 
-660 APSGKTFTVPVPNR
+660 TVPVPNR
-674 PTTPLTAGALV
+674 PTTPLAAGALV

-711 SPHKT
+711 SPPKT
-716 SNASPPPAAP
+716 SNASPSPPQTAP

-741 LSAANTP
+741 LSAGNTP
-748 TVGAEHTFALPLSS
+748 TVE
-762 PEPELLSPAPF
+762 
-773 FVQSQKDDVFIAKLP
+773 DDVFIAKLP

-840 ITGDMTLS
+840 ITGDMTFS

-894 SNSRDFWFNMQAL
+894 SNSKDFWFNMQAL
-907 TSYLRKASEQNPTA
+907 TSYLRKVSDQNPAA
-921 SYYNVDIL
+921 SYYNVDVL
-929 KYQVQ
+929 KYQVL

-940 TPLNLA
+940 TPLNMA
-946 IYWKCT
+946 VYWKCT
-952 PSTSDLRVDYRYNPE
+952 PSTTDLRVDYRYNPE
-967 SMASPGPLSNVQILV
+967 SMDTPGPLTNLQILV
-982 PVDGGVTN
+982 PVDGGVTGVQ
-990 MHSLPNSIW
+990 SLPNSVW
-999 NPEQNKCLWKLSE
+999 NSEQNKCLWKLTD
-1012 ISEKSENEGAGSL
+1012 ISEKSENEGSGSL
-1025 RAKFELSD
+1025 RAKFDLSS
-1033 GPSNPSTLAVQF
+1033 GPSNPSTMAVQF
-1045 MSEGST
+1045 MSDGST

>member
-1 MITPYFLENFWGDK
+1 MITPYFLENFWGEK

-44 TIEEAYA
+44 VIEEAYA

-67 GTFAPVWDVFK
+67 GTFAPMWDIFK
-78 TSTEKL
+78 SSTEKL
-84 ASCHMELV
+84 ATCHMELV
-92 RKLQELIKDVQ
+92 KKLQDLIKEVQ
-103 KYVEEQAKAH
+103 RYVEEQAKAH
-113 KKTKEEVAS
+113 KKTKEEVAP
-122 TLEAVQNIQTT
+122 TLEAVQSIQSI
-133 SQALQKSKEIYNA
+133 SQSLQKSKENYNA

-160 QRDVDKAGVKAKKAT
+160 QRDVDKAGVKAKKAI

-184 YAAAKSEFEQKM
+184 YASAKSDFEQKM
-196 TETAQKFQDIEE
+196 AETSQRFQDIEE
-208 NHILHLKEIIRSYSQ
+208 NHILHMKEIIRSYSQ
-223 SVDETHIQIGEVQN
+223 SVEETHVQIGEVHN

-251 IQKLAESKGT
+251 IQKLSESKGT

-273 CNASIATEGM
+273 CNTAIATE
-283 SNNKIKGAKPRK
+283 GAKPRK
-295 RKPFGIPGRRKDK
+295 RKTFGIPGRRKDK
-308 DTDSTESTEVEA
+308 DTDSTESTEVDP

-330 YYGAIDIQNANIPQ
+330 YYGSIDIQNANVPQ
-344 VDEEGFCIRPEGN
+344 VDAEGFCIRPEVN
-357 ENDAKENSF
+357 ENNPKDNSF

-379 KFHVEIKPVQPNNG
+379 KFHVQIKPVQPNNG
-393 PHQNRA
+393 THQNRA
-399 TIDELKASIGNIIL
+399 NIDELKASIGNIIL

-425 SSDELAKPRVP
+425 SRFTGVSTLRSKAKDDELAKPRGS
-436 TPYELT
+436 TPFELSN
-442 HNDLLSLDPFGPTL
+442 NDLLSLDPLSSASGV
-456 AAGSSSSVSS
+456 GSSSSVSS
-466 STDLASIFL
+466 TA
-475 SIPPSP
+475 
-481 SFLMNDS
+481 
-488 DVFLPEASAEAVT
+488 
-501 QRECSPP
+501 
-508 LAESQQSKDVS
+508 
-519 SFSSSTSSPWDS
+519 
-531 PENPFQALKPIP
+531 
-543 ARAQSAPITLPT
+543 
-555 EPIDPI
+555 
-561 KSPAAASPPKSVDAF
+561 
-576 SSVSWSQSQWIAFSD
+576 
-591 NFTPAR
+591 
-597 RQGSGSSVKELQR
+597 
-610 PQAGSGSGRSSRFLS
+610 
-625 DDSAD
+625 
-630 AYCKAAGSG
+630 
-639 EDGNPGFSDV
+639 
-649 FSGITDRAMAA
+649 
-660 APSGKTFTVPVPNR
+660 VPVPNR
-674 PTTPLTAGALV
+674 PTTPLAAGALV

-711 SPHKT
+711 SPPKA
-716 SNASPPPAAP
+716 SNASPPPTAP

-741 LSAANTP
+741 LSAGNTP
-748 TVGAEHTFALPLSS
+748 TVGSEHTFAPPLSCSGSDLSNFS
-762 PEPELLSPAPF
+762 PHVLLN
-773 FVQSQKDDVFIAKLP
+773 QKDDGFVAKLP
-788 TFEKRCETPAG
+788 AFEKRCEAPAG

-814 LPIAVAFTESVNA
+814 LPIAVAFTETVNA

-870 KNTSRLEQILPNQQ
+870 KNTSRLEQIMPNQQ

-894 SNSRDFWFNMQAL
+894 SNSKDFWFNMQAL
-907 TSYLRKASEQNPTA
+907 TSYLRKASEQNPSA
-921 SYYNVDIL
+921 SYYNVEIL
-929 KYQVQ
+929 KYQVL

-946 IYWKCT
+946 VYWKCT
-952 PSTSDLRVDYRYNPE
+952 PSTTDLRLDYRYNPD
-967 SMASPGPLSNVQILV
+967 SMDSPGPLTNIQVLV

-990 MHSLPNSIW
+990 MQSLPNSIW
-999 NPEQNKCLWKLSE
+999 NSEQSKCLWKLSD

-1025 RAKFELSD
+1025 RAKFELSN

-1045 MSEGST
+1045 MNEGST

-1056 MELQGSGYR
+1056 MDLQGTGYR

>member
-1 MITPYFLENFWGDK
+1 MITPYFLENFWGEK

-67 GTFAPVWDVFK
+67 GTFAPMWDIFK
-78 TSTEKL
+78 SSTEKL
-84 ASCHMELV
+84 AGCHMDLV
-92 RKLQELIKDVQ
+92 RKLQELIKEVQ
-103 KYVEEQAKAH
+103 RYVEEQAKAH
-113 KKTKEEVAS
+113 KKTKEEVAP
-122 TLEAVQNIQTT
+122 TLEAVQSIQSI
-133 SQALQKSKEIYNA
+133 SQALQKSKENYNA

-175 ETYKSYVEK
+175 ETYKSFVEK
-184 YAAAKSEFEQKM
+184 YATAKSEFEQKM
-196 TETAQKFQDIEE
+196 AETAQRFQDIEE
-208 NHILHLKEIIRSYSQ
+208 NHILHMKEIIRSYSQ
-223 SVDETHIQIGEVQN
+223 SVEETHIQIGEVHN
-237 EFVRNIENTSEESL
+237 EFMRNIENTSEESL

-273 CNASIATEGM
+273 CNTAIATE
-283 SNNKIKGAKPRK
+283 GAKPRK
-295 RKPFGIPGRRKDK
+295 RKTFGIPGRRKDK
-308 DTDSTESTEVEA
+308 DTDSTESTEVET

-330 YYGAIDIQNANIPQ
+330 YYGSIDIQNANVPQ
-344 VDEEGFCIRPEGN
+344 VDAEGFCIRPEVN
-357 ENDAKENSF
+357 ENDPKDNSF

-379 KFHVEIKPVQPNNG
+379 KFHVQIKPVQPNNG
-393 PHQNRA
+393 THQNRA
-399 TIDELKASIGNIIL
+399 NIDELKASIGNIIL
-413 SPSTSGQ
+413 SPSTLGQ

-425 SSDELAKPRVP
+425 SNDELVKPRGS
-436 TPYELT
+436 TPFELSN
-442 HNDLLSLDPFGPTL
+442 NDLLSLDPLSSASGV
-456 AAGSSSSVSS
+456 GSSSSVSS
-466 STDLASIFL
+466 T
-475 SIPPSP
+475 
-481 SFLMNDS
+481 
-488 DVFLPEASAEAVT
+488 AVDT
-501 QRECSPP
+501 VSRFTPVTEH
-508 LAESQQSKDVS
+508 QQSKDVS
-519 SFSSSTSSPWDS
+519 SFSSSTTSPWDS
-531 PENPFQALKPIP
+531 PENTFQGLRP
-543 ARAQSAPITLPT
+543 APVRAQSAPITRPT

-561 KSPAAASPPKSVDAF
+561 KSPTAASPPKTPKSVDSF
-576 SSVSWSQSQWIAFSD
+576 SSVSWSQSQWIAFGDS
-591 NFTPAR
+591 FAPPSCH
-597 RQGSGSSVKELQR
+597 GSGSSVAEAQKV
-610 PQAGSGSGRSSRFLS
+610 QAGFGRSSRFLS
-625 DDSAD
+625 DESAD
-630 AYCKAAGSG
+630 AFCKTTAAAVR
-639 EDGNPGFSDV
+639 EDSSVCFTDV
-649 FSGITDRAMAA
+649 FSDRTVAA
-660 APSGKTFTVPVPNR
+660 ATTSKLFNVPVPNR
-674 PTTPLTAGALV
+674 PTTPLAAGALV

-711 SPHKT
+711 SPPKA
-716 SNASPPPAAP
+716 SNASPPPTAP

-733 SSLSSNAS
+733 SSLSSNTS
-741 LSAANTP
+741 LSAGNTP
-748 TVGAEHTFALPLSS
+748 TV
-762 PEPELLSPAPF
+762 
-773 FVQSQKDDVFIAKLP
+773 
-788 TFEKRCETPAG
+788 G

-814 LPIAVAFTESVNA
+814 LPIAVAFTETVNA
-827 YFKGADPTKCIVK
+827 YFKGADPAKCIVK

-884 LLYSDPSQSD
+884 LLHSDPSQSD
-894 SNSRDFWFNMQAL
+894 SNSKDFWFNMQAL
-907 TSYLRKASEQNPTA
+907 TSYLRKASEQNPSA
-921 SYYNVDIL
+921 SYYNVEIL
-929 KYQVQ
+929 KYQVL

-946 IYWKCT
+946 VYWKCT
-952 PSTSDLRVDYRYNPE
+952 PSTTDLRLDYRYNPE
-967 SMASPGPLSNVQILV
+967 SMDLPGPLTNIQVLV

-990 MHSLPNSIW
+990 MQSLPNSIW
-999 NPEQNKCLWKLSE
+999 NSEQNKCLWKLSD

-1025 RAKFELSD
+1025 RAKFELSS

-1045 MSEGST
+1045 MNEGST

-1056 MELQGSGYR
+1056 MDLQGTGYR

>member
-1 MITPYFLENFWGDK
+1 MITPYFLENFWGEK

-44 TIEEAYA
+44 VIEEAYA

-67 GTFAPVWDVFK
+67 GTFAPMWDIFRS
-78 TSTEKL
+78 STEKL
-84 ASCHMELV
+84 ASCHMDLV
-92 RKLQELIKDVQ
+92 RKLQELIKEVQ

-113 KKTKEEVAS
+113 KKTKEEVAP
-122 TLEAVQNIQTT
+122 TLEAVQSIQSI
-133 SQALQKSKEIYNA
+133 SQSLQKSKENYNA

-160 QRDVDKAGVKAKKAT
+160 QRDVDKAGVKAKKAI

-184 YAAAKSEFEQKM
+184 YASAKSDFEQKM
-196 TETAQKFQDIEE
+196 AETSQRFQDIEE

-223 SVDETHIQIGEVQN
+223 SVEETHVQIGEVHN

-251 IQKLAESKGT
+251 IQKLSESKGT

-273 CNASIATEGM
+273 CNTAIATE
-283 SNNKIKGAKPRK
+283 GAKPRK
-295 RKPFGIPGRRKDK
+295 RKTFGIPGRRKDK
-308 DTDSTESTEVEA
+308 DTDSTESTEVET

-330 YYGAIDIQNANIPQ
+330 YYGSIDIQNANVPQ
-344 VDEEGFCIRPEGN
+344 VDAEGFCIRPEVN
-357 ENDAKENSF
+357 ENHPKDNSF

-379 KFHVEIKPVQPNNG
+379 KFHVQIKPVQPNNG
-393 PHQNRA
+393 THQNRA
-399 TIDELKASIGNIIL
+399 NIDELKASIGNIIL
-413 SPSTSGQ
+413 SPSASGQ

-425 SSDELAKPRVP
+425 SNDELAKPRGS
-436 TPYELT
+436 TPFELSN
-442 HNDLLSLDPFGPTL
+442 NDLLSLDPL
-456 AAGSSSSVSS
+456 NSAAGVGSSSSVSS
-466 STDLASIFL
+466 TAVDTVSRFT
-475 SIPPSP
+475 P
-481 SFLMNDS
+481 
-488 DVFLPEASAEAVT
+488 VAE
-501 QRECSPP
+501 R
-508 LAESQQSKDVS
+508 QQSKDVS
-519 SFSSSTSSPWDS
+519 SFSSSTTSPWDS
-531 PENPFQALKPIP
+531 PENTSQGLRP
-543 ARAQSAPITLPT
+543 APVRAQSAPITQPT
-555 EPIDPI
+555 EPIDPV
-561 KSPAAASPPKSVDAF
+561 KSPTAASPPKTLKSVDSF
-576 SSVSWSQSQWIAFSD
+576 SSVSWSQSQWIAFGDRSAL
-591 NFTPAR
+591 PCR
-597 RQGSGSSVKELQR
+597 HGSGSSVAEVQKA
-610 PQAGSGSGRSSRFLS
+610 PAGGFGRASRFLS
-625 DDSAD
+625 DESAD
-630 AYCKAAGSG
+630 AFCKAAATGVR
-639 EDGNPGFSDV
+639 EDSSVCFADV
-649 FSGITDRAMAA
+649 FSDRTVAA
-660 APSGKTFTVPVPNR
+660 ATACKVFHVPVPNR
-674 PTTPLTAGALV
+674 PTTPLAAGALV

-711 SPHKT
+711 SPPKA
-716 SNASPPPAAP
+716 SNASPPPTAP

-741 LSAANTP
+741 LSAGNTP
-748 TVGAEHTFALPLSS
+748 TVGSDLSNFS
-762 PEPELLSPAPF
+762 PHVLLN
-773 FVQSQKDDVFIAKLP
+773 QKDDGFVAKLP
-788 TFEKRCETPAG
+788 AFEKRCEAPAG

-814 LPIAVAFTESVNA
+814 LPIAVAFTETVNA
-827 YFKGADPTKCIVK
+827 YFKGADPAKCIVK

-884 LLYSDPSQSD
+884 ILYSDPSQSD
-894 SNSRDFWFNMQAL
+894 SNSKNFWFNMQAL
-907 TSYLRKASEQNPTA
+907 TSYLRKASEQNPSA
-921 SYYNVDIL
+921 SYYNVEIL
-929 KYQVQ
+929 KYQVL

-946 IYWKCT
+946 VYWKCT
-952 PSTSDLRVDYRYNPE
+952 PSTTDLRLDYRYNPE
-967 SMASPGPLSNVQILV
+967 SMDSPGPLTNVQVLV

-990 MHSLPNSIW
+990 MQSLPNSVW
-999 NPEQNKCLWKLSE
+999 NSEQSKCLWKLSD
-1012 ISEKSENEGAGSL
+1012 ISEKTENEGAGSL
-1025 RAKFELSD
+1025 RAKFELSN

-1045 MSEGST
+1045 MNEGST

-1056 MELQGSGYR
+1056 MDLQGTGYR

-1073 ATGRYMADC
+1073 ATGRYMADL